1 MSKLLGVIKA
11 IIGQVYVVD
20 ANGAQRLVH
29 EGDRVYSGEEIVT
42 GASGAVSISL
52 PDGKTLDIGRNSH
65 WGEHGLQAS
74 HHPESSAQD
83 IAAAQKAI
91 ADGADPT
98 QVLEAT
104 AAGNEAPVTL
114 EGGGGGHTLVQ
125 LELTGQVVDPTAGFN
140 TKGLG
145 SPNWDINLPIG
156 GVTAGSASVFPPE
169 VQITEFAGNDGFI
182 NKSEFH
188 QTHLSGTS
196 NQNHITLTFTD
207 SQKNTFTVTVPVS
220 NGHWNI
226 DTDLGGLVPGNV
238 TVVAIA
244 TDVTGRTAESFDHAL
259 IDITGPHIDITV
271 DNVTPDNLINYEES
285 RQPQTLIHG
294 SVGGDTKPGD
304 IVTLLVDGKEYT
316 GVVTDPGN
324 GTLTYTIPVL
334 TQGLLHDPNIHA
346 TLTSTDEAG
355 NTTIV
360 STDHHVD
367 NDLYAQNAVTIETVA
382 NDDVV
387 NANEFRMPTIISGIA
402 SGDAKAGDPV
412 TLTIQGKAFHGTV
425 FDDHGQLRYEIV
437 VPSATLN
444 EGANDVQVTL
454 VSHDAVGN
462 EATAVTHRTVVLDTQ
477 AHNALTID
485 DVTTD
490 NTLNRAELYM
500 RNQVISGTVSG
511 EDAKAGDPVLVEING
526 HQYNGQ
532 IIDLGNSTLGYR
544 IAVNAADFANNV
556 AKVDGYMDVKV
567 TVTSHDAAG
576 NLAIATDTH
585 SVHVDNF
592 AENTVHIDTV
602 ANDNVV
608 NAIEN
613 RMTTLISGVA
623 GGDAKAG
630 DTVTVS
636 VRGQSFTGTV
646 VDDNGE
652 LRYEVAVPVG
662 TLKEGKNAVVVTL
675 VSHDAVGNEVTALA
689 HRTVVLD
696 TKAHNT
702 VNIHDVTADNTLN
715 FTELSAAKQTIT
727 GNVRGEDAKAGDPV
741 LVEINGHQYHGQV
754 IDTGKNT
761 LGYRIEVDSAAFSD
775 NVGHVLKEVTVHV
788 SVTSHDA
795 AGNLAI
801 ATDTHSVHVD
811 NFAENTV
818 HIDTVANDNVVN
830 AIENRMTTLISGVA
844 GGDAKAGDTV
854 TVSVRGQSFTGTVV
868 DDNGELRYEV
878 AVPVG
883 TLKEGKNAVVVT
895 LVSHDAVGNEVTALA
910 HRTVVLDTKA
920 HNTVNI
926 HDVTADNT
934 LNFTELSAAK
944 QTITGNVRGEDAKAG
959 DPVLVEINGHQ
970 YHGQVIDT
978 GKNTLGYRIEVDS
991 AAFSDNVGH
1000 VLKEVT
1006 VHVSV
1011 TSHDA
1016 AGNLA
1021 IATSSHDVHID
1032 NFAENTVHID
1042 TVAGDDLINIKEFSA
1057 NGGFTQ
1063 IAGTV
1068 TGVDAKMGDTVTL
1081 ALKGGEVIHS
1091 VVIALAGGGLGYSIP
1106 VNSHKLVT
1114 HPEFTVSVTSTD
1126 PAGNS
1131 VTHSE
1136 TKTISADLYT
1146 QSYITIDDV
1155 TADNFINI
1163 KESTDNHGKTTI
1175 SGTVSGDA
1183 KEHDTVQLVING
1195 QHYSGEVEKLANGN
1209 LVYHIPVDTQNLVN
1223 NPVIHASIHTTDEHG
1238 NEMTAVTKHHV
1249 GLDLDASASI
1259 GIDTVASDDIIS
1271 KAESDLH
1278 KTIIT
1283 GPVGGDAQKDD
1294 VVTLTFNGKTYSGKV
1309 IELSNHSLGY
1319 SIEVSTDNLK
1329 DGSDQKVQV
1338 SISTVDEHGNPSTV
1352 THDHM
1357 VHIDLHAEASITID
1371 KVTADNTLNHS
1382 ELNMAQQLITG
1393 TVDGDAKLHDVVSL
1407 EINGHTFKGE
1417 VITLNNGQLGYQIPV
1432 DSSAFSNN
1440 QGHQDKNV
1448 NIKATVVSHD
1458 AVGNEVTAISNH
1470 SVHID
1475 NFAVNQVHIGTI
1487 AGDDVINIKE
1497 FSANGGITQIAGTVT
1512 GVDAAAG
1519 DVVELQL
1526 DGVPVMQG
1534 VVVTLAGGKLG
1545 YSFPMNTHMLM
1556 SHPEITISVT
1566 SSDAAGNSVTHSAT
1580 KTISADMYTQSH
1592 ITIDGVTDDNFINI
1606 KESTDHNGKTT
1617 ISGTVS
1623 GDAKEYDTVELVING
1638 QHYSG
1643 TVEKLANGGLGYHIP
1658 VDTQNLVNDPV
1669 IHASIHTTDSHGNE
1683 TTATADRTV
1692 GLDLDAS
1699 ASIGIDTVASDDIIS
1714 KAESDLH
1721 KTIITG
1727 PVGGDA
1733 QKDDVVT
1740 LTFNGKTYSGKVI
1753 ELSNHSLGY
1762 SIEVSTD
1769 NLKDGSDQKVQVSI
1783 STVDEHGNPST
1794 VTHDHM
1800 VHIDLHAEATIT
1812 IDPVTNDNVLNHF
1825 ELDKTW
1831 QLVSGV
1837 VGKDAQ
1843 VDDDVRVEI
1852 NGNTY
1857 TGKVIV
1863 LGNGQLGYQIPVL
1876 SSDFSDNQSNQ
1887 DKDVTFKATVTSH
1900 DAVGN
1905 EVVKSTTHTV
1915 KIDNHAQAGITID
1928 TVAGDNM
1935 INGAESTKH
1944 TTEVMGTVSGD
1955 VHMGDKVIVTI
1966 NGHHYDT
1973 TVQKL
1978 PEHNNA
1984 LGYKLDVLTG
1994 DLVKDPH
2001 IVAQVVGVDN
2011 VGNQQKAEA
2020 TQDMA
2025 VDLHAKALLTI
2036 DPVTGDNMVNGDES
2050 RQPFT
2055 YVTGR
2060 VGGDVHANDTVY
2072 LTVNGHTLTGKVSD
2086 QGGHLGYS
2094 IKVSTA
2100 DLLSDPHLTATVST
2114 TDVAGNPAT
2123 ANAETTV
2130 VIDTRI
2136 DATITIDDV
2145 TPDNTLNY
2153 DEQHQTTTVVSGTV
2167 TGEVQKGD
2175 PLVMTINGVTYK
2187 GSVDDINGHLGYRI
2201 IVNTADLVANPH
2213 IEVTMDV
2220 TDAAKNHAHVVA
2232 HHDVNLDDRAF
2243 AAITIDRVT
2252 GDDVLNGTELQAP
2265 KTIISGTV
2273 GGDAHK
2279 GNIVHLVIDGNTVD
2293 ATVVELPKLGTLGY
2307 SIEVDTQW
2315 LKNDPNI
2322 TATITTHDAA
2332 GNTATADATSTV
2344 TIDDHAEAIVNIDP
2358 LVTDHHDDVISY
2370 KDAHNPLTTVT
2381 GSVGGDVRVGDQVEL
2396 TINHQT
2402 YYALVQDGS
2411 NGQHVFSTQVST
2423 LDLLMDPNI
2432 HAEVTAKDAAGNVAR
2447 GYDDRPVEIDTV
2459 ADAGITID
2467 VASSGLPP
2475 GNPIANNLLPGSRP
2489 DFISIIG
2496 HVTPDA
2502 VVGDKVT
2509 MTVGNGFVLTTH
2521 VITLPDGKLGYQ
2533 ADIGSDKFENNG
2545 DILVSITAHDNYGNT
2560 ATATEHKFIDLPW
2573 LHNTPVIGNTPY
2585 GFTTPPVVTPPTTGT
2600 GTSLPQKPH
2609 VHLTVDPV
2617 TGDDVIN
2624 QVEEGKSTTPIRGLI
2639 TGDVSVNDTVIV
2651 TINGNQYPG
2660 KMIAI
2665 PGLPGELGYQVDV
2678 PTDVLKAHPT
2688 FEVSITVSNSAG
2700 SDTSSVL
2707 KTIQVDIDN
2716 PVHITMDN
2724 VAGDDVIN
2732 GSEAKS
2738 GTTTISGTVS
2748 GEGIH
2753 DGSVVS
2759 LQVNGNTLTAVV
2771 HAGTTGWVWS
2781 QDVSINDLRN
2791 NPDITA
2797 SVSATDAAGN
2807 TGTDSTSKHVE
2818 VDLNAD
2824 AGVTIDNITTDNVLN
2839 SQEVGQAKTT
2849 VSGSVSGDVKPG
2861 ENVTLTVNGHDYNA
2875 VINASNHYTVDVN
2888 TSDLVADHTI
2898 DAKVTGHD
2906 KAGNVQDT
2914 SIIKAFSVDTTAS
2927 AAVTV
2932 NTVGG
2937 DDVINAAEIQAGKV
2951 EVSGTVD
2958 GDVHKNDK
2966 VYITVNGNQVEATVI
2981 ELPHMNGL
2989 LGYKAFVSTTDLQA
3003 DPTIHVSVTGHDTAG
3018 NIQTATYD
3026 KIVIIDER
3034 VDATI
3039 VLDPVSN
3046 DDVLNNV
3053 EAGQPTTIITGS
3065 VTGDVEVG
3073 DQVTVTVN
3081 GKDLPAIVSDSGGKK
3096 VFRVE
3101 VSTVDLV
3108 HDQHI
3113 TAHVVAHDDAGNRQQ
3128 IDTDKTIH
3136 IDRVASG
3143 SVDIDSITVDNVLN
3157 HQELSGQKV
3166 NITGHVGGDAQLY
3179 DPVTLTIGGHK
3190 YQGSIITL
3198 SGGGLGYQID
3208 VDSAVLRS
3216 DAHKVIDVELTG
3228 HDAPGNPFTA
3238 KSTHTYSVDEQAN
3251 GAITINDHI
3260 AGDNVVNLNESKSDT
3275 VIKFT
3280 VSGDTHPTDV
3290 VDVSVNGN
3298 NMKASL
3304 VPGSSTV
3311 YQVAVPGT
3319 YLNEGDNK
3327 IEVKTTLH
3335 DDAGNTLDVHDQ
3347 KNVVLDTHADGAIT
3361 INDGIAADNVVNL
3374 KESQSDTVIRFTVSG
3389 DTHSTDVVEVN
3400 INGHLM
3406 KATLAPGS
3414 STVYQV
3420 AVQSAYLKEGINDI
3434 DVKTTLHDD
3443 AGNTIDVSDHKT
3455 IVLDTHA
3462 DASIVVDKIA
3472 GDNHISRAESHD
3484 TVTHITGS
3492 VSGDVNDGDHIKA
3505 LVNGHQ
3511 YDAILHQGINGL
3523 TYDIEADT
3531 SAFRAGHN
3539 RVNVLVEAHDN
3550 HGNITP
3556 YSQTLNVTMD
3566 DPAPVKGHT
3575 VDKGNHAAM
3584 QHALHNLFDDNALSL
3599 SYAPAATGHGQATAV
3614 LSADDK
3620 AKGVLEKV
3628 DLSDL
3633 ARELHEGVDIAKYI
3647 QSGGDHHLIA
3657 SPAKVAHGIDTA
3669 LSTPASGDLHSPT
3682 YSLDHLI
3689 AKPDQ
3694 NHTH

>member
-1 MSKLLGVIKA
+1 
-11 IIGQVYVVD
+11 
-20 ANGAQRLVH
+20 
-29 EGDRVYSGEEIVT
+29 
-42 GASGAVSISL
+42 
-52 PDGKTLDIGRNSH
+52 
-65 WGEHGLQAS
+65 
-74 HHPESSAQD
+74 
-83 IAAAQKAI
+83 
-91 ADGADPT
+91 
-98 QVLEAT
+98 
-104 AAGNEAPVTL
+104 
-114 EGGGGGHTLVQ
+114 
-125 LELTGQVVDPTAGFN
+125 
-140 TKGLG
+140 
-145 SPNWDINLPIG
+145 
-156 GVTAGSASVFPPE
+156 
-169 VQITEFAGNDGFI
+169 
-182 NKSEFH
+182 
-188 QTHLSGTS
+188 
-196 NQNHITLTFTD
+196 
-207 SQKNTFTVTVPVS
+207 
-220 NGHWNI
+220 
-226 DTDLGGLVPGNV
+226 
-238 TVVAIA
+238 
-244 TDVTGRTAESFDHAL
+244 
-259 IDITGPHIDITV
+259 
-271 DNVTPDNLINYEES
+271 
-285 RQPQTLIHG
+285 
-294 SVGGDTKPGD
+294 
-304 IVTLLVDGKEYT
+304 
-316 GVVTDPGN
+316 
-324 GTLTYTIPVL
+324 
-334 TQGLLHDPNIHA
+334 
-346 TLTSTDEAG
+346 
-355 NTTIV
+355 
-360 STDHHVD
+360 
-367 NDLYAQNAVTIETVA
+367 
-382 NDDVV
+382 
-387 NANEFRMPTIISGIA
+387 
-402 SGDAKAGDPV
+402 
-412 TLTIQGKAFHGTV
+412 
-425 FDDHGQLRYEIV
+425 
-437 VPSATLN
+437 
-444 EGANDVQVTL
+444 
-454 VSHDAVGN
+454 
-462 EATAVTHRTVVLDTQ
+462 
-477 AHNALTID
+477 
-485 DVTTD
+485 
-490 NTLNRAELYM
+490 
-500 RNQVISGTVSG
+500 
-511 EDAKAGDPVLVEING
+511 
-526 HQYNGQ
+526 
-532 IIDLGNSTLGYR
+532 
-544 IAVNAADFANNV
+544 
-556 AKVDGYMDVKV
+556 
-567 TVTSHDAAG
+567 
-576 NLAIATDTH
+576 
-585 SVHVDNF
+585 
-592 AENTVHIDTV
+592 
-602 ANDNVV
+602 
-608 NAIEN
+608 
-613 RMTTLISGVA
+613 
-623 GGDAKAG
+623 
-630 DTVTVS
+630 
-636 VRGQSFTGTV
+636 
-646 VDDNGE
+646 
-652 LRYEVAVPVG
+652 
-662 TLKEGKNAVVVTL
+662 
-675 VSHDAVGNEVTALA
+675 
-689 HRTVVLD
+689 
-696 TKAHNT
+696 
-702 VNIHDVTADNTLN
+702 
-715 FTELSAAKQTIT
+715 
-727 GNVRGEDAKAGDPV
+727 
-741 LVEINGHQYHGQV
+741 
-754 IDTGKNT
+754 
-761 LGYRIEVDSAAFSD
+761 
-775 NVGHVLKEVTVHV
+775 
-788 SVTSHDA
+788 
-795 AGNLAI
+795 
-801 ATDTHSVHVD
+801 
-811 NFAENTV
+811 
-818 HIDTVANDNVVN
+818 
-830 AIENRMTTLISGVA
+830 
-844 GGDAKAGDTV
+844 
-854 TVSVRGQSFTGTVV
+854 
-868 DDNGELRYEV
+868 
-878 AVPVG
+878 
-883 TLKEGKNAVVVT
+883 
-895 LVSHDAVGNEVTALA
+895 
-910 HRTVVLDTKA
+910 
-920 HNTVNI
+920 
-926 HDVTADNT
+926 
-934 LNFTELSAAK
+934 
-944 QTITGNVRGEDAKAG
+944 
-959 DPVLVEINGHQ
+959 
-970 YHGQVIDT
+970 
-978 GKNTLGYRIEVDS
+978 
-991 AAFSDNVGH
+991 
-1000 VLKEVT
+1000 
-1006 VHVSV
+1006 
-1011 TSHDA
+1011 
-1016 AGNLA
+1016 
-1021 IATSSHDVHID
+1021 
-1032 NFAENTVHID
+1032 
-1042 TVAGDDLINIKEFSA
+1042 
-1057 NGGFTQ
+1057 
-1063 IAGTV
+1063 
-1068 TGVDAKMGDTVTL
+1068 
-1081 ALKGGEVIHS
+1081 
-1091 VVIALAGGGLGYSIP
+1091 
-1106 VNSHKLVT
+1106 
-1114 HPEFTVSVTSTD
+1114 
-1126 PAGNS
+1126 
-1131 VTHSE
+1131 
-1136 TKTISADLYT
+1136 
-1146 QSYITIDDV
+1146 
-1155 TADNFINI
+1155 
-1163 KESTDNHGKTTI
+1163 
-1175 SGTVSGDA
+1175 
-1183 KEHDTVQLVING
+1183 
-1195 QHYSGEVEKLANGN
+1195 
-1209 LVYHIPVDTQNLVN
+1209 
-1223 NPVIHASIHTTDEHG
+1223 
-1238 NEMTAVTKHHV
+1238 
-1249 GLDLDASASI
+1249 
-1259 GIDTVASDDIIS
+1259 
-1271 KAESDLH
+1271 
-1278 KTIIT
+1278 
-1283 GPVGGDAQKDD
+1283 
-1294 VVTLTFNGKTYSGKV
+1294 
-1309 IELSNHSLGY
+1309 
-1319 SIEVSTDNLK
+1319 
-1329 DGSDQKVQV
+1329 
-1338 SISTVDEHGNPSTV
+1338 
-1352 THDHM
+1352 
-1357 VHIDLHAEASITID
+1357 
-1371 KVTADNTLNHS
+1371 
-1382 ELNMAQQLITG
+1382 
-1393 TVDGDAKLHDVVSL
+1393 
-1407 EINGHTFKGE
+1407 
-1417 VITLNNGQLGYQIPV
+1417 
-1432 DSSAFSNN
+1432 
-1440 QGHQDKNV
+1440 
-1448 NIKATVVSHD
+1448 
-1458 AVGNEVTAISNH
+1458 
-1470 SVHID
+1470 
-1475 NFAVNQVHIGTI
+1475 
-1487 AGDDVINIKE
+1487 
-1497 FSANGGITQIAGTVT
+1497 
-1512 GVDAAAG
+1512 
-1519 DVVELQL
+1519 
-1526 DGVPVMQG
+1526 
-1534 VVVTLAGGKLG
+1534 
-1545 YSFPMNTHMLM
+1545 M

-1592 ITIDGVTDDNFINI
+1592 ITIDGVTADNVINI
-1606 KESTDHNGKTT
+1606 KESTDNNGKTT
-1617 ISGTVS
+1617 ISGSVS
-1623 GDAKEYDTVELVING
+1623 GDAKEHDTVELVIDG
-1638 QHYSG
+1638 HPYSG
-1643 TVEKLANGGLGYHIP
+1643 EVVKLANGGLGYHIP

-1669 IHASIHTTDSHGNE
+1669 IHASIHTTDDHGNE
-1683 TTATADRTV
+1683 TTATVERSV
-1692 GLDLDAS
+1692 GLDLNAS
-1699 ASIGIDTVASDDIIS
+1699 ASIGIDTVAGDDIIS

-1721 KTIITG
+1721 KTTITG
-1727 PVGGDA
+1727 SVGGDA
-1733 QKDDVVT
+1733 QKDDIVT
-1740 LTFNGKTYSGKVI
+1740 LTFNGKPYQGKVF
-1753 ELSNHSLGY
+1753 ELPDHSLGY

-1769 NLKDGSDQKVQVSI
+1769 NLKDGSDQKVHVSI

-1800 VHIDLHAEATIT
+1800 VHIDLHAEASIT
-1812 IDPVTNDNVLNHF
+1812 IDKVTADNVLNHS
-1825 ELDKTW
+1825 ELNMAQQIITGTVGGDAKVHDA
-1831 QLVSGV
+1831 VSL
-1837 VGKDAQ
+1837 
-1843 VDDDVRVEI
+1843 EI
-1852 NGNTY
+1852 NGHTF
-1857 TGKVIV
+1857 TGEVIT
-1863 LGNGQLGYQIPVL
+1863 LINGKLGYQIPVD
-1876 SSDFSDNQSNQ
+1876 SSAFSDNQGDQ
-1887 DKDVTFKATVTSH
+1887 DKDVTFRATVVSH

-1905 EVVKSTTHTV
+1905 EVIKHTDHKV
-1915 KIDNHAQAGITID
+1915 HIDNHAVAAITID
-1928 TVAGDNM
+1928 TVAGDDM
-1935 INGAESTKH
+1935 INGAESVKP

-1955 VHMGDKVIVTI
+1955 VDVGFKVEVIV
-1966 NGHHYDT
+1966 NGKTYET
-1973 TVQKL
+1973 TVQHL
-1978 PEHNNA
+1978 PEHNGA
-1984 LGYKLDVLTG
+1984 LGYKLDVQSS
-1994 DLVKDPH
+1994 DLVANPH
-2001 IVAQVVGVDN
+2001 ITAHVVGKDVAGNTQDGLMGINLQVDLL
-2011 VGNQQKAEA
+2011 AEA
-2020 TQDMA
+2020 T
-2025 VDLHAKALLTI
+2025 LTI
-2036 DPVTGDNMVNGDES
+2036 DPVTGDNMINGDES

-2055 YVTGR
+2055 YVTGK
-2060 VGGDVHANDTVY
+2060 VGGDVHVNDIVY
-2072 LTVNGHTLTGKVSD
+2072 LTVNGHTLTGKVID

-2123 ANAETTV
+2123 ANAQTTV
-2130 VIDTRI
+2130 VIDTLI
-2136 DATITIDDV
+2136 DATITIDSV

-2252 GDDVLNGTELQAP
+2252 GDNVLNGTELQAP

-2307 SIEVDTQW
+2307 SVEVDTQW

-2344 TIDDHAEAIVNIDP
+2344 KIDDRAEAIVHIDP
-2358 LVTDHHDDVISY
+2358 LVTDHNDDVISY

-2396 TINHQT
+2396 TINNQT

-2447 GYDDRPVEIDTV
+2447 GHDDRPVVIDTH

-2467 VASSGLPP
+2467 SASSGRPP

-2489 DFISIIG
+2489 DFIAITG
-2496 HVTPDA
+2496 HVVPDA
-2502 VVGDKVT
+2502 VIGDTVT
-2509 MTVGNGFVLTTH
+2509 ITVGHGFVLTTQ
-2521 VITLPDGKLGYQ
+2521 VITLPDGQLGYQ
-2533 ADIGSDKFENNG
+2533 ADIGSDKFADNG
-2545 DILVSITAHDNYGNT
+2545 DILVSITTHDNHGNT

-2573 LHNTPVIGNTPY
+2573 LHYTPVIGNTPY

-2600 GTSLPQKPH
+2600 GVTQPQKPH

-2617 TGDDVIN
+2617 TGDDILN
-2624 QVEEGKSTTPIRGLI
+2624 GAEAQKPTTPIRGLV
-2639 TGDVSVNDTVIV
+2639 TGDAHVGDVVTVI
-2651 TINGNQYPG
+2651 INHQSHTG
-2660 KMIAI
+2660 KVFEI
-2665 PGLPGELGYQVDV
+2665 PGLPGELAWQVDV
-2678 PTDVLKAHPT
+2678 PSSELKTHPT
-2688 FEVSITVSNSAG
+2688 FEVFITVNNAAG
-2700 SDTSSVL
+2700 SDTSSVP
-2707 KTIQVDIDN
+2707 KTIQVDTDN
-2716 PVHITMDN
+2716 PVHITMN
-2724 VAGDDVIN
+2724 QVAGDDVIN
-2732 GSEAKS
+2732 GKEAQS
-2738 GTTTISGTVS
+2738 GKTTISGTVS

-2753 DGSVVS
+2753 DGSVVT
-2759 LQVNGNTLTAVV
+2759 LQVNGNTLTTVV
-2771 HAGTTGWVWS
+2771 HADHGQWAWS
-2781 QDVSINDLRN
+2781 QEVSINDLRN
-2791 NPDITA
+2791 TPDITA

-2818 VDLNAD
+2818 VDLKAD
-2824 AGVTIDNITTDNVLN
+2824 AGVTVNNITADNVLN
-2839 SQEVGQAKTT
+2839 AQETGQPTIA
-2849 VSGSVSGDVKPG
+2849 VSGSVSGDVNPG
-2861 ENVTLTVNGHDYNA
+2861 ESVTLKVNGQTYTATIDANK
-2875 VINASNHYTVDVN
+2875 HYTVDVQ
-2888 TSDLVADHTI
+2888 TSDLVADHSIQAT
-2898 DAKVTGHD
+2898 VTGHD
-2906 KAGNVQDT
+2906 IHGNVQDASDT
-2914 SIIKAFSVDTTAS
+2914 KAFSVDTKAT

-2937 DDVINAAEIQAGKV
+2937 DDVINADELKAGTV

-2981 ELPHMNGL
+2981 ELPHMNGQ

-3128 IDTDKTIH
+3128 IDTDKTIL

-3143 SVDIDSITVDNVLN
+3143 TVDIDSVTADNVLN

-3166 NITGHVGGDAQLY
+3166 TITGHVGGDAQLY

-3190 YQGSIITL
+3190 YQGSVITL

-3304 VPGSSTV
+3304 VPGSTTV

-3389 DTHSTDVVEVN
+3389 DTHFTDVVEVN

-3566 DPAPVKGHT
+3566 EPAPVKGHT

>member
-65 WGEHGLQAS
+65 WGEHGLQVS

-196 NQNHITLTFTD
+196 NQNYITLTFTD

-259 IDITGPHIDITV
+259 IDITGPNIDITV

-346 TLTSTDEAG
+346 TLTSTDDAG

-387 NANEFRMPTIISGIA
+387 NANESRMPTIISGIA

-437 VPSATLN
+437 VPSATLK

-544 IAVNAADFANNV
+544 IAVNAVDFTNNA
-556 AKVDGYMDVKV
+556 AKIDGYMDVKV

-623 GGDAKAG
+623 GGDAKVGDAVTVSVQGQSFTGTVVDDNGELRYEVAVPVGTLKEGKNAVVVTLVSHDAVGNEVTALAHRTVVLDTKAHNTVNIHDVTDDNTLNFTELSAAKQTITGNVRGEDAKAG
-630 DTVTVS
+630 DPVQVEINGYQYHGQVIDTGKNTLGYRIEVDSDAFSDNQGHVLKEVTVHVSVTSHDAAGNLAIATSSHDVHIDNFAENTVHIDTVANDNVVNAIENRMTTLISGVAGGDAKAGDAVTVS

-715 FTELSAAKQTIT
+715 FTELSAAKQVIT

-741 LVEINGHQYHGQV
+741 LVEINGYQYHGQV

-788 SVTSHDA
+788 SVTSHD
-795 AGNLAI
+795 
-801 ATDTHSVHVD
+801 T
-811 NFAENTV
+811 
-818 HIDTVANDNVVN
+818 
-830 AIENRMTTLISGVA
+830 
-844 GGDAKAGDTV
+844 
-854 TVSVRGQSFTGTVV
+854 
-868 DDNGELRYEV
+868 
-878 AVPVG
+878 
-883 TLKEGKNAVVVT
+883 
-895 LVSHDAVGNEVTALA
+895 
-910 HRTVVLDTKA
+910 
-920 HNTVNI
+920 
-926 HDVTADNT
+926 
-934 LNFTELSAAK
+934 
-944 QTITGNVRGEDAKAG
+944 
-959 DPVLVEINGHQ
+959 
-970 YHGQVIDT
+970 
-978 GKNTLGYRIEVDS
+978 
-991 AAFSDNVGH
+991 
-1000 VLKEVT
+1000 
-1006 VHVSV
+1006 
-1011 TSHDA
+1011 

-1068 TGVDAKMGDTVTL
+1068 TGVDAKMGDAVTL

-1271 KAESDLH
+1271 KAESNLH

-1294 VVTLTFNGKTYSGKV
+1294 VVTLTFNGKIYSGKV
-1309 IELSNHSLGY
+1309 FELPDHSLGY

-1329 DGSDQKVQV
+1329 DGSDQKVHV

-1432 DSSAFSNN
+1432 DPSAFSDN
-1440 QGHQDKNV
+1440 QGDQDKYV
-1448 NIKATVVSHD
+1448 NIRATVVSYD
-1458 AVGNEVTAISNH
+1458 AVGNEVTAISDH
-1470 SVHID
+1470 DVHID
-1475 NFAVNQVHIGTI
+1475 NFAVNQVHIDTV
-1487 AGDDVINIKE
+1487 AGDDLINIKE
-1497 FSANGGITQIAGTVT
+1497 FSANGGFTQIAGTVT

-1519 DVVELQL
+1519 DVVTLQL

-1769 NLKDGSDQKVQVSI
+1769 NLKDGSDQKVHVSI

-1794 VTHDHM
+1794 ATHDHM
-1800 VHIDLHAEATIT
+1800 VHIDLHAEASIT
-1812 IDPVTNDNVLNHF
+1812 IDPVTDDNVLNHF
-1825 ELDKTW
+1825 ELDNDW
-1831 QLVSGV
+1831 QLISGV

-1843 VDDDVRVEI
+1843 VDDDVSVEV

-1863 LGNGQLGYQIPVL
+1863 LGNGQLGYQIPVH
-1876 SSDFSDNQSNQ
+1876 SADFSNNQGNQ

-1905 EVVKSTTHTV
+1905 EVVVSTTHKV
-1915 KIDNHAQAGITID
+1915 HIDNHARAGITID

-1955 VHMGDKVIVTI
+1955 VHMGDKVIVTV
-1966 NGHHYDT
+1966 NGHHYDA

-2001 IVAQVVGVDN
+2001 IVAQVVGVDD
-2011 VGNQQKAEA
+2011 VGNQQRAEA
-2020 TQDMA
+2020 TQDIA

-2060 VGGDVHANDTVY
+2060 VGGDVHANDIVY

-2153 DEQHQTTTVVSGTV
+2153 NEQHQTTTVVSGTV
-2167 TGEVQKGD
+2167 TGEVHKGD
-2175 PLVMTINGVTYK
+2175 PLVMTINGVIYNGT
-2187 GSVDDINGHLGYRI
+2187 VDDIGGNKLGYSI

-2213 IEVTMDV
+2213 IEVSMDV

-2232 HHDVNLDDRAF
+2232 HHDVNLDDEAF

-2252 GDDVLNGTELQAP
+2252 GDNVLNGTELQAP

-2279 GNIVHLVIDGNTVD
+2279 GNIVHLVVDGHAVD

-2307 SIEVDTQW
+2307 SVEVDTQW

-2322 TATITTHDAA
+2322 TATITTHDDA
-2332 GNTATADATSTV
+2332 GNSATADAKCTV
-2344 TIDDHAEAIVNIDP
+2344 TIDDHAEAIVHIDP
-2358 LVTDHHDDVISY
+2358 LVTDHNDDVISY
-2370 KDAHNPLTTVT
+2370 KDAHNPQTTVT

-2396 TINHQT
+2396 TINNQT
-2402 YYALVQDGS
+2402 YYAEVKDNG

-2432 HAEVTAKDAAGNVAR
+2432 KADVTAKDAAGNVAH
-2447 GYDDRPVEIDTV
+2447 GHDDRPVEIDTH
-2459 ADAGITID
+2459 ADAGIYIESAKAWPY
-2467 VASSGLPP
+2467 VGYA
-2475 GNPIANNLLPGSRP
+2475 PGSHP
-2489 DFISIIG
+2489 EFIRVEG
-2496 HVTPDA
+2496 YVTPDA
-2502 VVGDKVT
+2502 QFGDLVTIDVG
-2509 MTVGNGFVLTTH
+2509 GNHLQTQ
-2521 VITLPDGKLGYQ
+2521 VITMPNGALGYTL
-2533 ADIGSDKFENNG
+2533 
-2545 DILVSITAHDNYGNT
+2545 DILSSKWNDNGNITVSITTHDNHGNT
-2560 ATATEHKFIDLPW
+2560 ATAVEHRFIDLPW
-2573 LHNTPVIGNTPY
+2573 MTPTIVPADASFGIHTVTS
-2585 GFTTPPVVTPPTTGT
+2585 TTPPPLGTTT
-2600 GTSLPQKPH
+2600 TPQKPH

-2617 TGDDVIN
+2617 AGDDVLN
-2624 QVEEGKSTTPIRGLI
+2624 HAEAGKPTTPVRGLL
-2639 TGDVSVNDTVIV
+2639 TGDVSINDTVIV
-2651 TINGNQYPG
+2651 TVNGHPYPG
-2660 KMIAI
+2660 KVIQI
-2665 PGLPGELGYQVDV
+2665 PGLPGEFGYQVDV

-2688 FEVSITVSNSAG
+2688 FEVSVSVHNSAG
-2700 SDTSSVL
+2700 DDTAAVT
-2707 KTIQVDIDN
+2707 KTITVDTDN

-2753 DGSVVS
+2753 DGSIVS

-2771 HAGTTGWVWS
+2771 HAGATEWVWS
-2781 QDVSINDLRN
+2781 RDVSINDLRN

-2818 VDLNAD
+2818 VDLKAD
-2824 AGVTIDNITTDNVLN
+2824 AGVTVNNITADNVLN
-2839 SQEVGQAKTT
+2839 AQETGQPTIA
-2849 VSGSVSGDVKPG
+2849 VSGSVSGDVNPD
-2861 ENVTLTVNGHDYNA
+2861 ESVTLKVNGQTYTATIDANK
-2875 VINASNHYTVDVN
+2875 HYTVDVQ
-2888 TSDLVADHTI
+2888 TSDLVADHSIQAT
-2898 DAKVTGHD
+2898 VTGHD
-2906 KAGNVQDT
+2906 IHGNVQDASDT
-2914 SIIKAFSVDTTAS
+2914 KAFSVDTKAT

-2937 DDVINAAEIQAGKV
+2937 DDVINADELKAGTV

-2981 ELPHMNGL
+2981 ELPHMNGQ

-3053 EAGQPTTIITGS
+3053 EAGKPTTIITGS

-3128 IDTDKTIH
+3128 IDTDKTIL

-3143 SVDIDSITVDNVLN
+3143 TVDIDSVTADNVLN

-3166 NITGHVGGDAQLY
+3166 TITGHVGGDAQLY

-3190 YQGSIITL
+3190 YQGSVITL

-3566 DPAPVKGHT
+3566 EPAPVKGHT

>member
-346 TLTSTDEAG
+346 TLTSTDDAG

-367 NDLYAQNAVTIETVA
+367 NDLYAQNAVTIGTVA

-567 TVTSHDAAG
+567 TVTSHDAVG

-623 GGDAKAG
+623 GGDAAVNDAVTVRVQGQDFTGKVVDVNGELRYEIAVPVGTLREGKNDVQVTLVSHDAAGNEVTALAHRTVVLDTKAHNTVNIHDVTADNTLNFTELSAAKQVITGNVRGEDAKAG
-630 DTVTVS
+630 DPVLVEINGYQYHGQVIDTGKNTLGYRIEVDSAAFSDNVGHVLKEVTVHVSVTSHDAAGNLAIATDTHSVHLDNFAENTVHIDTVANDNVVNAIENRMTTLISGVAGGDAKAGDAVTVS

-715 FTELSAAKQTIT
+715 FTELSAAKQVIT

-741 LVEINGHQYHGQV
+741 LVEINGYQYHGQV

-775 NVGHVLKEVTVHV
+775 NVGQVLK
-788 SVTSHDA
+788 D
-795 AGNLAI
+795 
-801 ATDTHSVHVD
+801 
-811 NFAENTV
+811 
-818 HIDTVANDNVVN
+818 
-830 AIENRMTTLISGVA
+830 
-844 GGDAKAGDTV
+844 
-854 TVSVRGQSFTGTVV
+854 
-868 DDNGELRYEV
+868 
-878 AVPVG
+878 
-883 TLKEGKNAVVVT
+883 
-895 LVSHDAVGNEVTALA
+895 
-910 HRTVVLDTKA
+910 
-920 HNTVNI
+920 
-926 HDVTADNT
+926 
-934 LNFTELSAAK
+934 
-944 QTITGNVRGEDAKAG
+944 
-959 DPVLVEINGHQ
+959 
-970 YHGQVIDT
+970 
-978 GKNTLGYRIEVDS
+978 
-991 AAFSDNVGH
+991 
-1000 VLKEVT
+1000 VT

-1021 IATSSHDVHID
+1021 IATSNHNVHLD
-1032 NFAENTVHID
+1032 NFAENAVHID
-1042 TVAGDDLINIKEFSA
+1042 TVAGDDLINIKEFLA
-1057 NGGFTQ
+1057 NGGITQ
-1063 IAGTV
+1063 ITGTV
-1068 TGVDAKMGDTVTL
+1068 TGVDAKVGDTVTL

-1131 VTHSE
+1131 ITHSE

-1329 DGSDQKVQV
+1329 DGSDQKVHV

-1407 EINGHTFKGE
+1407 EINGHTFTGE

-1432 DSSAFSNN
+1432 DSSAFSDN
-1440 QGHQDKNV
+1440 QGDQDKYV

-1669 IHASIHTTDSHGNE
+1669 FHASIHTTDSHGNE
-1683 TTATADRTV
+1683 TTATVERSV
-1692 GLDLDAS
+1692 GLDLNAS

-1769 NLKDGSDQKVQVSI
+1769 NLKDGSDQKVHVSI

-1812 IDPVTNDNVLNHF
+1812 IDPVTDDNVLNHF

-1955 VHMGDKVIVTI
+1955 VHMGDKVIVTV
-1966 NGHHYDT
+1966 NGHHYDA

-2060 VGGDVHANDTVY
+2060 VGGDVHVNDIVY
-2072 LTVNGHTLTGKVSD
+2072 LTVNGHTLTGKVID

-2123 ANAETTV
+2123 ANAQTTV
-2130 VIDTRI
+2130 VIDTLI
-2136 DATITIDDV
+2136 DATITIDSV

-2153 DEQHQTTTVVSGTV
+2153 DEQHQTTTVVTGTV
-2167 TGEVQKGD
+2167 TGEVHKGD

-2187 GSVDDINGHLGYRI
+2187 GSVDDIGGHLGYRI
-2201 IVNTADLVANPH
+2201 IVNTADLVASPH
-2213 IEVTMDV
+2213 IEVSMDV

-2232 HHDVNLDDRAF
+2232 HHDVNRDDRAV

-2273 GGDAHK
+2273 GGDAQK
-2279 GNIVHLVIDGNTVD
+2279 GNIVHLVIGGHAVD
-2293 ATVVELPKLGTLGY
+2293 ATVVELPKLGALGY

-2344 TIDDHAEAIVNIDP
+2344 KIDDRAEAIVHIDP
-2358 LVTDHHDDVISY
+2358 LVTDHNDDVISY

-2381 GSVGGDVRVGDQVEL
+2381 GTVGGDVRVGDLVEL

-2402 YYALVQDGS
+2402 YYAPVQDGS

-2432 HAEVTAKDAAGNVAR
+2432 HAEVTAKDAAGNVAY
-2447 GYDDRPVEIDTV
+2447 GHDDRPVVIDTH

-2467 VASSGLPP
+2467 SVVSQGGQAL
-2475 GNPIANNLLPGSRP
+2475 NPKGRP
-2489 DFISIIG
+2489 EFITVTG
-2496 HVTPDA
+2496 HVAPDA
-2502 VVGDKVT
+2502 HFGDLVTIDVGISHLQT
-2509 MTVGNGFVLTTH
+2509 S
-2521 VITLPDGKLGYQ
+2521 VITLPDGTLGYTM
-2533 ADIGSDKFENNG
+2533 DIISGTWHDNG
-2545 DILVSITAHDNYGNT
+2545 NITVSITTHDNHGNT
-2560 ATATEHKFIDLPW
+2560 ATAVEHKFIDLPW
-2573 LHNTPVIGNTPY
+2573 LCDIAIPANTPY
-2585 GFTTPPVVTPPTTGT
+2585 GLHPVTSTTLPPLGTTTTPQQ
-2600 GTSLPQKPH
+2600 PQKPH

-2617 TGDDVIN
+2617 AGDDVLN
-2624 QVEEGKSTTPIRGLI
+2624 HAEAGKPTTPVRGLL
-2639 TGDVSVNDTVIV
+2639 TGDVSINDTVIV
-2651 TINGNQYPG
+2651 TVNGHPYPG
-2660 KMIAI
+2660 KVIQI
-2665 PGLPGELGYQVDV
+2665 PGLPGEFGYQVDV

-2700 SDTSSVL
+2700 SDTSSVP
-2707 KTIQVDIDN
+2707 KTIQVDTDN
-2716 PVHITMDN
+2716 PVHITMN
-2724 VAGDDVIN
+2724 QVAGDDVIN
-2732 GSEAKS
+2732 GKEAQS
-2738 GTTTISGTVS
+2738 GKTTISGTVS

-2753 DGSVVS
+2753 DGSVVT
-2759 LQVNGNTLTAVV
+2759 LQVNGNTLTTVV
-2771 HAGTTGWVWS
+2771 HADHGQWAWS
-2781 QDVSINDLRN
+2781 QEVSINDLRN

-2818 VDLNAD
+2818 VDLKAD
-2824 AGVTIDNITTDNVLN
+2824 AGVTVDDITTDNVLN

-2981 ELPHMNGL
+2981 ELPHMNGQ

-3053 EAGQPTTIITGS
+3053 EAGKPTTIITGS

-3128 IDTDKTIH
+3128 IDTDKTIL

-3143 SVDIDSITVDNVLN
+3143 TVDIDSVTADNVLN

-3166 NITGHVGGDAQLY
+3166 TITGHVGGDAQLY

-3190 YQGSIITL
+3190 YQGSVITL

-3304 VPGSSTV
+3304 VPGSTTV

-3566 DPAPVKGHT
+3566 ESAPLKGHT

>member
-65 WGEHGLQAS
+65 WGEHGLQVS

-104 AAGNEAPVTL
+104 AAGNEAPATL

-259 IDITGPHIDITV
+259 IDITGPHIDITI

-346 TLTSTDEAG
+346 TLTSTDDAG

-360 STDHHVD
+360 STDHHVN

-387 NANEFRMPTIISGIA
+387 NANESRMPTIISGIA

-437 VPSATLN
+437 VPSATLK

-613 RMTTLISGVA
+613 RMTTLISGMAGGDAKVGDAVTVSVQGQSFTGTVVDDNGELRYEVAVPVGTLKEGKNAVVVTLVSHDAVGNEVTALAHRTVVLDTKAHNTVNIHDVTDDNTLNFTELSAAKQTITGNVRGEDAKAGDPVQVEINGHRYHGQVIDTGKNTLGYRIEVDSAAFSDNVGHVLKEATVHVSVTSHDAAGNLAIATSSHDVHLDNFAENTVHIDTVANDNVVNAIENRMTTLISGVA

-630 DTVTVS
+630 DAVTVS

-715 FTELSAAKQTIT
+715 FTELSAAKQVIT

-741 LVEINGHQYHGQV
+741 LVEINGY
-754 IDTGKNT
+754 
-761 LGYRIEVDSAAFSD
+761 
-775 NVGHVLKEVTVHV
+775 
-788 SVTSHDA
+788 
-795 AGNLAI
+795 
-801 ATDTHSVHVD
+801 
-811 NFAENTV
+811 
-818 HIDTVANDNVVN
+818 
-830 AIENRMTTLISGVA
+830 
-844 GGDAKAGDTV
+844 
-854 TVSVRGQSFTGTVV
+854 
-868 DDNGELRYEV
+868 
-878 AVPVG
+878 
-883 TLKEGKNAVVVT
+883 
-895 LVSHDAVGNEVTALA
+895 
-910 HRTVVLDTKA
+910 
-920 HNTVNI
+920 
-926 HDVTADNT
+926 
-934 LNFTELSAAK
+934 
-944 QTITGNVRGEDAKAG
+944 
-959 DPVLVEINGHQ
+959 Q

-1068 TGVDAKMGDTVTL
+1068 TGVDAKMGDAVTL

-1271 KAESDLH
+1271 KAESNLH

-1283 GPVGGDAQKDD
+1283 GSVGDDAQKED

-1309 IELSNHSLGY
+1309 FERPDHSLGY
-1319 SIEVSTDNLK
+1319 RIEVSTDNLQ
-1329 DGSDQKVQV
+1329 DGSDQKVHV
-1338 SISTVDEHGNPSTV
+1338 SISTVDEHGNPATATSEHT
-1352 THDHM
+1352 
-1357 VHIDLHAEASITID
+1357 VHIDLHAEATITID
-1371 KVTADNTLNHS
+1371 PVTDDNTLNHS
-1382 ELNMAQQLITG
+1382 ELNEAQQIITG
-1393 TVDGDAKLHDVVSL
+1393 TVGGDAKLHDVVSL

-1470 SVHID
+1470 DVHID
-1475 NFAVNQVHIGTI
+1475 NFAVNQVHIGSI

-1519 DVVELQL
+1519 DVVTLQL
-1526 DGVPVMQG
+1526 DGVTVMQG
-1534 VVVTLAGGKLG
+1534 VVITLAGGKLG
-1545 YSFPMNTHMLM
+1545 FSFPMKTHMLM

-1740 LTFNGKTYSGKVI
+1740 LTFNGKTYSGKVF
-1753 ELSNHSLGY
+1753 ELPDHSLGY

-1769 NLKDGSDQKVQVSI
+1769 NLKDGSDQKVHVSI

-1812 IDPVTNDNVLNHF
+1812 IDPVTDDNVLNHF
-1825 ELDKTW
+1825 ELDKSW

-1955 VHMGDKVIVTI
+1955 VHMGDKVIVTV
-1966 NGHHYDT
+1966 NGHHYDA

-2232 HHDVNLDDRAF
+2232 HHDVNLDDEAF

-2252 GDDVLNGTELQAP
+2252 GDNVLNGTELQAP

-2279 GNIVHLVIDGNTVD
+2279 GNIVHLVVDGHAVD

-2307 SIEVDTQW
+2307 SVEVDTQW

-2322 TATITTHDAA
+2322 TATITTHDDA
-2332 GNTATADATSTV
+2332 GNSATADAKSTV
-2344 TIDDHAEAIVNIDP
+2344 TIDDHAEAIVHIDP
-2358 LVTDHHDDVISY
+2358 LVTDHNDDVISY
-2370 KDAHNPLTTVT
+2370 KDAHNPQTTVT

-2396 TINHQT
+2396 TINNQT
-2402 YYALVQDGS
+2402 YYAEVKDNG

-2432 HAEVTAKDAAGNVAR
+2432 KADVTAKDAAGNVAH
-2447 GYDDRPVEIDTV
+2447 GHDDRPVEIDTH
-2459 ADAGITID
+2459 ADAGIYIESAKAWPY
-2467 VASSGLPP
+2467 VGYA
-2475 GNPIANNLLPGSRP
+2475 PGSHP
-2489 DFISIIG
+2489 EFIRVEG
-2496 HVTPDA
+2496 YVTPDA
-2502 VVGDKVT
+2502 QFGDLVTIDVG
-2509 MTVGNGFVLTTH
+2509 GNHLQTQ
-2521 VITLPDGKLGYQ
+2521 VITMPNGALGYTL
-2533 ADIGSDKFENNG
+2533 
-2545 DILVSITAHDNYGNT
+2545 DILSSKWNDNGNITVSITTHDNHGNT
-2560 ATATEHKFIDLPW
+2560 ATAVEHRFIDLPW
-2573 LHNTPVIGNTPY
+2573 MTPTIVPADASFGIHTVTS
-2585 GFTTPPVVTPPTTGT
+2585 TTPPPLGTTT
-2600 GTSLPQKPH
+2600 TPQKPH
-2609 VHLTVDPV
+2609 VQLTVDPV
-2617 TGDDVIN
+2617 AGDDVLN
-2624 QVEEGKSTTPIRGLI
+2624 HDEAGKPTTPVRGLL

-2651 TINGNQYPG
+2651 TINGHQYPG
-2660 KMIAI
+2660 KVIQI
-2665 PGLPGELGYQVDV
+2665 PGLPGEFGYQVDV

-2688 FEVSITVSNSAG
+2688 FEVSVSVHNSAG
-2700 SDTSSVL
+2700 NDSAAVT
-2707 KTIQVDIDN
+2707 KTITVDTDN
-2716 PVHITMDN
+2716 PVHITMDK

-2753 DGSVVS
+2753 DGSIVS

-2781 QDVSINDLRN
+2781 QDVSINELRN

-2807 TGTDSTSKHVE
+2807 TGTDLTSKHVE
-2818 VDLNAD
+2818 VDLKAD
-2824 AGVTIDNITTDNVLN
+2824 AGVTVDNITTDNVLN
-2839 SQEVGQAKTT
+2839 AQEAGLSTIA
-2849 VSGSVSGDVKPG
+2849 VSGSVSGDVNPG
-2861 ENVTLTVNGHDYNA
+2861 ESVTLEVNGKTITATIDANK
-2875 VINASNHYTVDVN
+2875 HYTVAVN

-2906 KAGNVQDT
+2906 NHGNVQDANFT
-2914 SIIKAFSVDTTAS
+2914 KAFSVDTTAT

-2958 GDVHKNDK
+2958 GDVHKTDK

-2981 ELPHMNGL
+2981 ELPHMNGQ

-3026 KIVIIDER
+3026 KIVIIDDR

-3053 EAGQPTTIITGS
+3053 EAGKPTTIITGS

-3128 IDTDKTIH
+3128 IDTDKTIL

-3143 SVDIDSITVDNVLN
+3143 TVDIDSVTADNVLN

-3166 NITGHVGGDAQLY
+3166 TITGHVGGDAQLY

-3190 YQGSIITL
+3190 YQGSVITL

-3472 GDNHISRAESHD
+3472 GDNHISRAESQD
-3484 TVTHITGS
+3484 AVTHITGS

-3566 DPAPVKGHT
+3566 EPAPVKGHT

-3620 AKGVLEKV
+3620 AKGGLEKV

>member
-65 WGEHGLQAS
+65 WGEHGLQVS

-169 VQITEFAGNDGFI
+169 VQIIEFAGNDGFI

-346 TLTSTDEAG
+346 TLTSTDDAG

-592 AENTVHIDTV
+592 AKNTVHIDTV

-630 DTVTVS
+630 DAVTVS
-636 VRGQSFTGTV
+636 VQGQSFTGTV

-741 LVEINGHQYHGQV
+741 QVEINGHRYHGQV

-775 NVGHVLKEVTVHV
+775 NVGHVLKEATVHV

-801 ATDTHSVHVD
+801 ATSSHDVHLD

-844 GGDAKAGDTV
+844 GGDAKAGDAV

-883 TLKEGKNAVVVT
+883 TLKKGKNAVVVT

-944 QTITGNVRGEDAKAG
+944 QVITGNVRGEDAKAG
-959 DPVLVEINGHQ
+959 DPVLVEINGYQ

-1068 TGVDAKMGDTVTL
+1068 TGVDAKMGDAVTL

-1271 KAESDLH
+1271 KAESNLH

-1309 IELSNHSLGY
+1309 FELPDHSLGY

-1329 DGSDQKVQV
+1329 DGSDQKVHV

-1497 FSANGGITQIAGTVT
+1497 FSANGGITQITGTVT
-1512 GVDAAAG
+1512 GADAKVG
-1519 DVVELQL
+1519 DA
-1526 DGVPVMQG
+1526 
-1534 VVVTLAGGKLG
+1534 VTLALKGGEVIHSVVIPLTGGGLG
-1545 YSFPMNTHMLM
+1545 FSFPVNTHMLM
-1556 SHPEITISVT
+1556 THPQITVSVT
-1566 SSDAAGNSVTHSAT
+1566 SSDAAHNSVTSQNT
-1580 KTISADMYTQSH
+1580 LTISNDMYTQSH

-1606 KESTDHNGKTT
+1606 KESTDNNGKTT
-1617 ISGTVS
+1617 ISGSVS
-1623 GDAKEYDTVELVING
+1623 GDAKEHDIVELVING

-1643 TVEKLANGGLGYHIP
+1643 EVEKLANGGLGYHIP

-1669 IHASIHTTDSHGNE
+1669 IHASIHTTDDHDNE
-1683 TTATADRTV
+1683 TTATAERTV
-1692 GLDLDAS
+1692 GLDLNAS

-1714 KAESDLH
+1714 KAESQLH
-1721 KTIITG
+1721 KTTITG
-1727 PVGGDA
+1727 AVGGDA
-1733 QKDDVVT
+1733 QKDDIVT
-1740 LTFNGKTYSGKVI
+1740 LTFNGKTYTGKVF
-1753 ELSNHSLGY
+1753 ELPDHSLGY

-1769 NLKDGSDQKVQVSI
+1769 NLKDGSDQKVHVSI

-1812 IDPVTNDNVLNHF
+1812 IDPVTDDNVLNHF
-1825 ELDKTW
+1825 ELDKSW

-1843 VDDDVRVEI
+1843 INDDVRVEI

-1944 TTEVMGTVSGD
+1944 TTEVMGTISGD
-1955 VHMGDKVIVTI
+1955 VHMGDKVIVTV
-1966 NGHHYDT
+1966 NGHHYDA

-2001 IVAQVVGVDN
+2001 IVAQVVGVDD
-2011 VGNQQKAEA
+2011 VGNQQRAE
-2020 TQDMA
+2020 TTHDLS

-2036 DPVTGDNMVNGDES
+2036 DPVTGDNMINGAES
-2050 RQPFT
+2050 HDQFT
-2055 YVTGR
+2055 MVTGK
-2060 VGGDVHANDTVY
+2060 VGGDVHVNDIVY
-2072 LTVNGHTLTGKVSD
+2072 LTVNGHTLTGKVID

-2123 ANAETTV
+2123 ANAQTTV
-2130 VIDTRI
+2130 VIDTLI
-2136 DATITIDDV
+2136 DATITIDSV

-2153 DEQHQTTTVVSGTV
+2153 DEQHQTTTVVTGTV
-2167 TGEVQKGD
+2167 TGEVHKGD

-2187 GSVDDINGHLGYRI
+2187 GSVDDIGGHLGYRI
-2201 IVNTADLVANPH
+2201 IVNTADLVASPH
-2213 IEVTMDV
+2213 IEVSMDV

-2232 HHDVNLDDRAF
+2232 HHDVNLDDEAF

-2273 GGDAHK
+2273 GGDAQK
-2279 GNIVHLVIDGNTVD
+2279 GNIVHLVIGGHAVD
-2293 ATVVELPKLGTLGY
+2293 ATVVELPKLGALGY

-2344 TIDDHAEAIVNIDP
+2344 KIDDRAEAIVHIDP
-2358 LVTDHHDDVISY
+2358 LVTDHNDDVISY

-2381 GSVGGDVRVGDQVEL
+2381 GTVGGDVRVGDLVEL

-2402 YYALVQDGS
+2402 YYAPVQDGS

-2432 HAEVTAKDAAGNVAR
+2432 HAKVTAKDAAGNVAY
-2447 GYDDRPVEIDTV
+2447 GHDDRPVEIDTV
-2459 ADAGITID
+2459 AQIGITID
-2467 VASSGLPP
+2467 SAKNWVPQDLAAG
-2475 GNPIANNLLPGSRP
+2475 ARP
-2489 DFISIIG
+2489 DYVTVVG
-2496 HVTPDA
+2496 HVDHDA
-2502 VVGDKVT
+2502 QFGDLIHIDVGH
-2509 MTVGNGFVLTTH
+2509 GNRLDTT
-2521 VITLPDGKLGYQ
+2521 VITLPDGKLGYTLNIST
-2533 ADIGSDKFENNG
+2533 DYWDDDGNITVTVIG
-2545 DILVSITAHDNYGNT
+2545 HDNHGNV
-2560 ATATEHKFIDLPW
+2560 AMAVAHQYYDLPW
-2573 LHNTPVIGNTPY
+2573 VAQIPVAGGSSFNTNLPPI
-2585 GFTTPPVVTPPTTGT
+2585 TTSTTGT

-2914 SIIKAFSVDTTAS
+2914 SIIKAFSVDTTAT

-2981 ELPHMNGL
+2981 ELPHMNGQ
-2989 LGYKAFVSTTDLQA
+2989 LGYKAFVSTTDLQT

-3026 KIVIIDER
+3026 KTVIIDDR

-3053 EAGQPTTIITGS
+3053 DAGQPTTIITGS

-3128 IDTDKTIH
+3128 IDTDKTIL

-3143 SVDIDSITVDNVLN
+3143 TVDIDSVTADNVLN

-3166 NITGHVGGDAQLY
+3166 TITGHVGGDAQLY

-3190 YQGSIITL
+3190 YQGSVITL

-3472 GDNHISRAESHD
+3472 VDNHISRAESHD
-3484 TVTHITGS
+3484 AVTHITGS

>member
-65 WGEHGLQAS
+65 WGEHGLQVS

-346 TLTSTDEAG
+346 TLTSTDDAG

-613 RMTTLISGVA
+613 RMTTLISGMADGDAKAGDTVTVSVQGQNFTGTVVDDNGELRYEVAVPVGTLHEGKNAVVVTLVSHDAVGNEVTALAHRTVVLDTKAHNTVNIHDVTADNTLNFTELSAAKQTITGNVRGEDAKAGDPVQVEINGHRYHGQVIDTGKNTLGYRIEVDSAAFSDNVGHVLKEATVHVSVTSHDAAGNLAIATSSHDVHLDNFAENTVHIDTVANDNVVNAIENRMTTLISGVA

-630 DTVTVS
+630 DAVTVS

-715 FTELSAAKQTIT
+715 FTELSAAKQVIT

-741 LVEINGHQYHGQV
+741 LVEINGY
-754 IDTGKNT
+754 
-761 LGYRIEVDSAAFSD
+761 
-775 NVGHVLKEVTVHV
+775 
-788 SVTSHDA
+788 
-795 AGNLAI
+795 
-801 ATDTHSVHVD
+801 
-811 NFAENTV
+811 
-818 HIDTVANDNVVN
+818 
-830 AIENRMTTLISGVA
+830 
-844 GGDAKAGDTV
+844 
-854 TVSVRGQSFTGTVV
+854 
-868 DDNGELRYEV
+868 
-878 AVPVG
+878 
-883 TLKEGKNAVVVT
+883 
-895 LVSHDAVGNEVTALA
+895 
-910 HRTVVLDTKA
+910 
-920 HNTVNI
+920 
-926 HDVTADNT
+926 
-934 LNFTELSAAK
+934 
-944 QTITGNVRGEDAKAG
+944 
-959 DPVLVEINGHQ
+959 Q

-1068 TGVDAKMGDTVTL
+1068 TGVDAKMGDAVTL

-1271 KAESDLH
+1271 KAESNLH

-1309 IELSNHSLGY
+1309 FELPDHSLGY

-1329 DGSDQKVQV
+1329 DGSDQKV
-1338 SISTVDEHGNPSTV
+1338 H
-1352 THDHM
+1352 
-1357 VHIDLHAEASITID
+1357 
-1371 KVTADNTLNHS
+1371 
-1382 ELNMAQQLITG
+1382 
-1393 TVDGDAKLHDVVSL
+1393 
-1407 EINGHTFKGE
+1407 
-1417 VITLNNGQLGYQIPV
+1417 
-1432 DSSAFSNN
+1432 
-1440 QGHQDKNV
+1440 
-1448 NIKATVVSHD
+1448 
-1458 AVGNEVTAISNH
+1458 
-1470 SVHID
+1470 
-1475 NFAVNQVHIGTI
+1475 
-1487 AGDDVINIKE
+1487 
-1497 FSANGGITQIAGTVT
+1497 
-1512 GVDAAAG
+1512 
-1519 DVVELQL
+1519 
-1526 DGVPVMQG
+1526 
-1534 VVVTLAGGKLG
+1534 
-1545 YSFPMNTHMLM
+1545 
-1556 SHPEITISVT
+1556 
-1566 SSDAAGNSVTHSAT
+1566 
-1580 KTISADMYTQSH
+1580 
-1592 ITIDGVTDDNFINI
+1592 
-1606 KESTDHNGKTT
+1606 
-1617 ISGTVS
+1617 
-1623 GDAKEYDTVELVING
+1623 
-1638 QHYSG
+1638 
-1643 TVEKLANGGLGYHIP
+1643 
-1658 VDTQNLVNDPV
+1658 
-1669 IHASIHTTDSHGNE
+1669 
-1683 TTATADRTV
+1683 
-1692 GLDLDAS
+1692 
-1699 ASIGIDTVASDDIIS
+1699 
-1714 KAESDLH
+1714 
-1721 KTIITG
+1721 
-1727 PVGGDA
+1727 
-1733 QKDDVVT
+1733 
-1740 LTFNGKTYSGKVI
+1740 
-1753 ELSNHSLGY
+1753 
-1762 SIEVSTD
+1762 
-1769 NLKDGSDQKVQVSI
+1769 VSI

-1812 IDPVTNDNVLNHF
+1812 IDPVTDDNVLNHF

-1966 NGHHYDT
+1966 NGHHYDA

-2001 IVAQVVGVDN
+2001 IFAQVVGVDRA
-2011 VGNQQKAEA
+2011 GNQQRAE
-2020 TQDMA
+2020 TTHDLS

-2036 DPVTGDNMVNGDES
+2036 DPVTGDNMINGAES
-2050 RQPFT
+2050 HDQFT
-2055 YVTGR
+2055 MVTGK
-2060 VGGDVHANDTVY
+2060 VGGDVHVNDIVY
-2072 LTVNGHTLTGKVSD
+2072 LTVNGHTLTGKVID

-2123 ANAETTV
+2123 ANAQTTV
-2130 VIDTRI
+2130 VIDTLI
-2136 DATITIDDV
+2136 DATITIDSV

-2153 DEQHQTTTVVSGTV
+2153 DEQHQTTTVVTGTV
-2167 TGEVQKGD
+2167 TDEVHKGD

-2187 GSVDDINGHLGYRI
+2187 GSVDDIGGHLGYRI
-2201 IVNTADLVANPH
+2201 IVNTADLVASPH
-2213 IEVTMDV
+2213 IEVSMDV

-2232 HHDVNLDDRAF
+2232 HHDVNLDDRAV

-2273 GGDAHK
+2273 GGDAQK
-2279 GNIVHLVIDGNTVD
+2279 GNIVHLVIGGHAVD
-2293 ATVVELPKLGTLGY
+2293 ATVVELPKLGALGY

-2344 TIDDHAEAIVNIDP
+2344 NIDDRAEAIVHIDP
-2358 LVTDHHDDVISY
+2358 LVTDHNDDVISY

-2381 GSVGGDVRVGDQVEL
+2381 GTVGGDVRVGDLVEL

-2402 YYALVQDGS
+2402 YYAPVQDGS

-2432 HAEVTAKDAAGNVAR
+2432 HAKVTAKDAAGNVAY
-2447 GYDDRPVEIDTV
+2447 GHDDRPVEIDTV
-2459 ADAGITID
+2459 AQIGITID
-2467 VASSGLPP
+2467 SAKNWVPQDLAAG
-2475 GNPIANNLLPGSRP
+2475 ARP
-2489 DFISIIG
+2489 DYVTVVG
-2496 HVTPDA
+2496 HVDHDA
-2502 VVGDKVT
+2502 QFGDLIHIDVGH
-2509 MTVGNGFVLTTH
+2509 GNRLDTT
-2521 VITLPDGKLGYQ
+2521 VITLPDGKLGYTLNIST
-2533 ADIGSDKFENNG
+2533 DYWDDDGNITVTVIG
-2545 DILVSITAHDNYGNT
+2545 HDNHGNV
-2560 ATATEHKFIDLPW
+2560 AMAVAHQYYDLPW
-2573 LHNTPVIGNTPY
+2573 VAQIPVAGGSSFNTNLPPI
-2585 GFTTPPVVTPPTTGT
+2585 TTSTTGT

-2888 TSDLVADHTI
+2888 TADLVTDHSIKAT
-2898 DAKVTGHD
+2898 VTGHD
-2906 KAGNVQDT
+2906 NHGNVQDANFT
-2914 SIIKAFSVDTTAS
+2914 KAFSVDTTAT

-2958 GDVHKNDK
+2958 GDVHKTDK

-2981 ELPHMNGL
+2981 ELPHMNGQ

-3026 KIVIIDER
+3026 KIVIIDDR

-3053 EAGQPTTIITGS
+3053 ETGQPTTIITGS

-3190 YQGSIITL
+3190 YQGSVITL

-3484 TVTHITGS
+3484 AVTHITGS

-3575 VDKGNHAAM
+3575 VDKGNHAAI

>member
-65 WGEHGLQAS
+65 WGEHGLQVS

-156 GVTAGSASVFPPE
+156 GIDAGSASVFPPE

-259 IDITGPHIDITV
+259 IDITGPNIDITV
-271 DNVTPDNLINYEES
+271 DNVTPDNIINYEES
-285 RQPQTLIHG
+285 RQLQTLIHG
-294 SVGGDTKPGD
+294 SVGGDAKPGD
-304 IVTLLVDGKEYT
+304 IVTLLVDGNEYT

-334 TQGLLHDPNIHA
+334 TQGLLNDPNIHA
-346 TLTSTDEAG
+346 TLTSTDDAG

-437 VPSATLN
+437 VPSATLK

-454 VSHDAVGN
+454 VSHDAAGN
-462 EATAVTHRTVVLDTQ
+462 EVTALAHHTVVLDTQ

-511 EDAKAGDPVLVEING
+511 EDARAGDPVLVEING

-602 ANDNVV
+602 A
-608 NAIEN
+608 
-613 RMTTLISGVA
+613 
-623 GGDAKAG
+623 
-630 DTVTVS
+630 
-636 VRGQSFTGTV
+636 
-646 VDDNGE
+646 
-652 LRYEVAVPVG
+652 
-662 TLKEGKNAVVVTL
+662 
-675 VSHDAVGNEVTALA
+675 
-689 HRTVVLD
+689 
-696 TKAHNT
+696 
-702 VNIHDVTADNTLN
+702 
-715 FTELSAAKQTIT
+715 
-727 GNVRGEDAKAGDPV
+727 
-741 LVEINGHQYHGQV
+741 
-754 IDTGKNT
+754 
-761 LGYRIEVDSAAFSD
+761 
-775 NVGHVLKEVTVHV
+775 
-788 SVTSHDA
+788 
-795 AGNLAI
+795 
-801 ATDTHSVHVD
+801 
-811 NFAENTV
+811 
-818 HIDTVANDNVVN
+818 
-830 AIENRMTTLISGVA
+830 
-844 GGDAKAGDTV
+844 
-854 TVSVRGQSFTGTVV
+854 
-868 DDNGELRYEV
+868 
-878 AVPVG
+878 
-883 TLKEGKNAVVVT
+883 
-895 LVSHDAVGNEVTALA
+895 
-910 HRTVVLDTKA
+910 
-920 HNTVNI
+920 
-926 HDVTADNT
+926 
-934 LNFTELSAAK
+934 
-944 QTITGNVRGEDAKAG
+944 
-959 DPVLVEINGHQ
+959 
-970 YHGQVIDT
+970 
-978 GKNTLGYRIEVDS
+978 
-991 AAFSDNVGH
+991 
-1000 VLKEVT
+1000 
-1006 VHVSV
+1006 
-1011 TSHDA
+1011 
-1016 AGNLA
+1016 
-1021 IATSSHDVHID
+1021 
-1032 NFAENTVHID
+1032 
-1042 TVAGDDLINIKEFSA
+1042 GDDLINIKEFLA
-1057 NGGFTQ
+1057 DGGIMQ
-1063 IAGTV
+1063 ITGTV
-1068 TGVDAKMGDTVTL
+1068 TGVDAKVGDAVTL

-1183 KEHDTVQLVING
+1183 KEHDIVELMING
-1195 QHYSGEVEKLANGN
+1195 QHYSGE
-1209 LVYHIPVDTQNLVN
+1209 
-1223 NPVIHASIHTTDEHG
+1223 
-1238 NEMTAVTKHHV
+1238 
-1249 GLDLDASASI
+1249 
-1259 GIDTVASDDIIS
+1259 
-1271 KAESDLH
+1271 
-1278 KTIIT
+1278 
-1283 GPVGGDAQKDD
+1283 
-1294 VVTLTFNGKTYSGKV
+1294 
-1309 IELSNHSLGY
+1309 
-1319 SIEVSTDNLK
+1319 
-1329 DGSDQKVQV
+1329 
-1338 SISTVDEHGNPSTV
+1338 
-1352 THDHM
+1352 
-1357 VHIDLHAEASITID
+1357 
-1371 KVTADNTLNHS
+1371 
-1382 ELNMAQQLITG
+1382 
-1393 TVDGDAKLHDVVSL
+1393 
-1407 EINGHTFKGE
+1407 
-1417 VITLNNGQLGYQIPV
+1417 
-1432 DSSAFSNN
+1432 
-1440 QGHQDKNV
+1440 
-1448 NIKATVVSHD
+1448 
-1458 AVGNEVTAISNH
+1458 
-1470 SVHID
+1470 
-1475 NFAVNQVHIGTI
+1475 
-1487 AGDDVINIKE
+1487 
-1497 FSANGGITQIAGTVT
+1497 
-1512 GVDAAAG
+1512 
-1519 DVVELQL
+1519 
-1526 DGVPVMQG
+1526 
-1534 VVVTLAGGKLG
+1534 
-1545 YSFPMNTHMLM
+1545 
-1556 SHPEITISVT
+1556 
-1566 SSDAAGNSVTHSAT
+1566 
-1580 KTISADMYTQSH
+1580 
-1592 ITIDGVTDDNFINI
+1592 
-1606 KESTDHNGKTT
+1606 
-1617 ISGTVS
+1617 
-1623 GDAKEYDTVELVING
+1623 
-1638 QHYSG
+1638 
-1643 TVEKLANGGLGYHIP
+1643 VEKLANGGLGYHIP

-1669 IHASIHTTDSHGNE
+1669 IHASIHTTDEHGNEMTAVTKHHVGLDLDASAIIEIDTVAGDDIISKAESDLHTTTITGPVGGDAHKGNDVTLTFNGQTYHGTVFERPDGSLGYSIPVSTDNLQDGSDQKVYVSISTVDKHGNPATATAEHAVHIDLHAEATITVDDVTADNTLNHSELNMAQQIISGTVGGDAKVHDVVRLEINGRTFTGEVITLNNGKLGYQIPVNPSAFSDNQSDQDKYVNIRATVVSYDAVGNEVTAISDHDVHIDNFAVNQVHIDTVAGDDLINIKEFSANGGFTQIAGTVTGVDAKVGDAVTLALKGGEVIHSVVITLAGGKLGYSFPMKTHMLMSHPEIAISVTSSDAAGNCVTHSVTKTISSDMYTQSHITIDGVTDDNFINIKESTNNHGKTTISGSVSGDAKEHDTVQLVINGQHYSGEVEKLANGGLGYHIPVDTQNLVNDPVIHASIHTTDDHDNE
-1683 TTATADRTV
+1683 TTATAERTV
-1692 GLDLDAS
+1692 GLDLNAS

-1714 KAESDLH
+1714 KAESQLH
-1721 KTIITG
+1721 KTTITG
-1727 PVGGDA
+1727 AVGGDA
-1733 QKDDVVT
+1733 QKDDIVT
-1740 LTFNGKTYSGKVI
+1740 LTFNGKTYTGKVF
-1753 ELSNHSLGY
+1753 ELPDHSLGY

-1769 NLKDGSDQKVQVSI
+1769 NLKDGSDQKVHVSI

-1812 IDPVTNDNVLNHF
+1812 IDPVTDDNVINHF
-1825 ELDKTW
+1825 ELDKSW

-1843 VDDDVRVEI
+1843 INDDVRVEI
-1852 NGNTY
+1852 NGHTY
-1857 TGKVIV
+1857 TGKVLV
-1863 LGNGQLGYQIPVL
+1863 LGNGQLGYQIPVP
-1876 SSDFSDNQSNQ
+1876 SSEFSNNQGNQ
-1887 DKDVTFKATVTSH
+1887 DKDVTFNATVTSH

-1905 EVVKSTTHTV
+1905 EVVESTTQQVH
-1915 KIDNHAQAGITID
+1915 IDNHARAGITID

-1935 INGAESTKH
+1935 INGTESTKH

-1955 VHMGDKVIVTI
+1955 VHVGDKVIVTI

-2001 IVAQVVGVDN
+2001 IFAQVVGVDRA
-2011 VGNQQKAEA
+2011 GNQQRAE
-2020 TQDMA
+2020 TTHDLS

-2036 DPVTGDNMVNGDES
+2036 DPITGDNMINGAES
-2050 RQPFT
+2050 HDQFT
-2055 YVTGR
+2055 MVTGK
-2060 VGGDVHANDTVY
+2060 VGGDVHVNDIVY
-2072 LTVNGHTLTGKVSD
+2072 LTVNGHTLTGKVID

-2123 ANAETTV
+2123 ANAQTTV
-2130 VIDTRI
+2130 VIDTRV
-2136 DATITIDDV
+2136 DATITIDSV

-2153 DEQHQTTTVVSGTV
+2153 VEQHETTTVVTGTV
-2167 TGEVQKGD
+2167 TGEVHKGD

-2187 GSVDDINGHLGYRI
+2187 GSVDDIGGHLGYRI
-2201 IVNTADLVANPH
+2201 IVNTADLVASPH
-2213 IEVTMDV
+2213 IEVSMDV

-2232 HHDVNLDDRAF
+2232 HHDVNLDDRAV

-2273 GGDAHK
+2273 GGDAQK
-2279 GNIVHLVIDGNTVD
+2279 GNIVHLVIGGHAVD
-2293 ATVVELPKLGTLGY
+2293 ATVVELPKLGALGY

-2332 GNTATADATSTV
+2332 GNTATTDATSTV
-2344 TIDDHAEAIVNIDP
+2344 KIDDRAEAIVHIDP
-2358 LVTDHHDDVISY
+2358 LVTDHNDDVISY

-2381 GSVGGDVRVGDQVEL
+2381 GSVGGDVKVGDLVEL
-2396 TINHQT
+2396 TINHQN
-2402 YYALVQDGS
+2402 YYAQVQDDHGK
-2411 NGQHVFSTQVST
+2411 HVFSTEVST

-2432 HAEVTAKDAAGNVAR
+2432 HAEVTAKDAAGNVAY
-2447 GYDDRPVEIDTV
+2447 GHDDRPVEIDTV

-2467 VASSGLPP
+2467 SASSGRPP

-2489 DFISIIG
+2489 DFIAITG
-2496 HVTPDA
+2496 HVVPDA
-2502 VVGDKVT
+2502 VIGDTVT
-2509 MTVGNGFVLTTH
+2509 ITVGHGFVLTTQ
-2521 VITLPDGKLGYQ
+2521 VITLPDGQLGYQ
-2533 ADIGSDKFENNG
+2533 ADIGSDKFADNG
-2545 DILVSITAHDNYGNT
+2545 DILVSITTHDNHGNT

-2573 LHNTPVIGNTPY
+2573 LHYTPVIGNTPY

-2600 GTSLPQKPH
+2600 GVTQPQKPH

-2617 TGDDVIN
+2617 TGDDILN
-2624 QVEEGKSTTPIRGLI
+2624 GAEAQKTTTPIRGLVI
-2639 TGDVSVNDTVIV
+2639 GDAHVGDVVTVI
-2651 TINGNQYPG
+2651 INHQSHTG
-2660 KMIAI
+2660 KVFEI
-2665 PGLPGELGYQVDV
+2665 PGLPGELAWQVDV
-2678 PTDVLKAHPT
+2678 SSSELKTHPT
-2688 FEVSITVSNSAG
+2688 FEVSITVNNAAG
-2700 SDTSSVL
+2700 SDTSSVP
-2707 KTIQVDIDN
+2707 KTIQVDTDN
-2716 PVHITMDN
+2716 PVHITMN
-2724 VAGDDVIN
+2724 QVAGDDVIN
-2732 GSEAKS
+2732 GKEAQS
-2738 GTTTISGTVS
+2738 GKTTISGTVS

-2753 DGSVVS
+2753 DGSVVT
-2759 LQVNGNTLTAVV
+2759 LQVNGNTLTTVV
-2771 HAGTTGWVWS
+2771 HADHGQWAWS
-2781 QDVSINDLRN
+2781 QEVSINDLRN

-2818 VDLNAD
+2818 VDLKAD
-2824 AGVTIDNITTDNVLN
+2824 AGVTVDDITTDNVLN

-2981 ELPHMNGL
+2981 ELPHMNGQ

-3053 EAGQPTTIITGS
+3053 EAGKPTTIITGS

-3128 IDTDKTIH
+3128 IDTDKTIL

-3143 SVDIDSITVDNVLN
+3143 TVDIDSVTADNVLN

-3166 NITGHVGGDAQLY
+3166 TITGHVGGDAQLY

-3190 YQGSIITL
+3190 YQGSVITL

-3484 TVTHITGS
+3484 TFTHITGS

-3511 YDAILHQGINGL
+3511 YDAILHQGNNGL

-3566 DPAPVKGHT
+3566 DPTPVKGHT

-3669 LSTPASGDLHSPT
+3669 LSTPTSGDLHSPT

>member
-1 MSKLLGVIKA
+1 VSKLLGVIKA

-20 ANGAQRLVH
+20 VNGAQRLVH

-346 TLTSTDEAG
+346 TLTSTDDAG

-367 NDLYAQNAVTIETVA
+367 NDLYAQNAVTIGTVA

-567 TVTSHDAAG
+567 TVTSHDAVG

-623 GGDAKAG
+623 GGDAAVN
-630 DTVTVS
+630 DAVTVR
-636 VRGQSFTGTV
+636 VQGQDFTGKV
-646 VDDNGE
+646 VDVNGE
-652 LRYEVAVPVG
+652 LRYEIAVPVG
-662 TLKEGKNAVVVTL
+662 TLREGKNDVQVTL
-675 VSHDAVGNEVTALA
+675 VSHDAAGNEVTALA

-801 ATDTHSVHVD
+801 ATDTHSVHLD

-844 GGDAKAGDTV
+844 GGDAKAGDAV

-944 QTITGNVRGEDAKAG
+944 QVITGNVRGEDAKAG
-959 DPVLVEINGHQ
+959 DPVLVEINGYQ

-991 AAFSDNVGH
+991 AAFSDNVGQ
-1000 VLKEVT
+1000 VLKDVT

-1021 IATSSHDVHID
+1021 IATSNHNVHLD
-1032 NFAENTVHID
+1032 NFAENAVHID
-1042 TVAGDDLINIKEFSA
+1042 TVAGDDLINIKEFLA
-1057 NGGFTQ
+1057 NGGITQ
-1063 IAGTV
+1063 ITGTV
-1068 TGVDAKMGDTVTL
+1068 TGVDAKVGDTVTL

-1131 VTHSE
+1131 ITHSE

-1271 KAESDLH
+1271 KAESNLH

-1309 IELSNHSLGY
+1309 FELH

-1329 DGSDQKVQV
+1329 DGSDQKVHV

-1407 EINGHTFKGE
+1407 EINGHTFTGE

-1432 DSSAFSNN
+1432 DSSAFSDN
-1440 QGHQDKNV
+1440 QGDQDKYV

-1669 IHASIHTTDSHGNE
+1669 FHASIHTTDSHGNE
-1683 TTATADRTV
+1683 TTATVERSV
-1692 GLDLDAS
+1692 GLDLNAS

-1740 LTFNGKTYSGKVI
+1740 LTFNGKTYSGKD
-1753 ELSNHSLGY
+1753 

-1769 NLKDGSDQKVQVSI
+1769 NLKDGSDQKVHVSI

-1812 IDPVTNDNVLNHF
+1812 IDPVTDDNVLNHF

-1955 VHMGDKVIVTI
+1955 VHMGDKVIVTV
-1966 NGHHYDT
+1966 NGHHYDA

-2060 VGGDVHANDTVY
+2060 VGGDVHVNDIVY
-2072 LTVNGHTLTGKVSD
+2072 LTVNGHTLTGKVID

-2123 ANAETTV
+2123 ANAQTTV
-2130 VIDTRI
+2130 VIDTLI
-2136 DATITIDDV
+2136 DATITIDSV

-2153 DEQHQTTTVVSGTV
+2153 DEQHQTTTVVTGTV
-2167 TGEVQKGD
+2167 TGEVHKGD

-2187 GSVDDINGHLGYRI
+2187 GSVDDIGGHLGYRI
-2201 IVNTADLVANPH
+2201 IVNTADLVASPH
-2213 IEVTMDV
+2213 IEVSMDV

-2232 HHDVNLDDRAF
+2232 HHDVNRDDRAV

-2273 GGDAHK
+2273 GGDAQK
-2279 GNIVHLVIDGNTVD
+2279 GNIVHLVIGGHAVD
-2293 ATVVELPKLGTLGY
+2293 ATVVELPKLGALGY

-2344 TIDDHAEAIVNIDP
+2344 KIDDRAEAIVHIDP
-2358 LVTDHHDDVISY
+2358 LVTDHNDDVISY

-2381 GSVGGDVRVGDQVEL
+2381 GTVGGDVRVGDLVEL

-2402 YYALVQDGS
+2402 YYAPVQDGS

-2432 HAEVTAKDAAGNVAR
+2432 HAEVTAKDAAGNVAY
-2447 GYDDRPVEIDTV
+2447 GHDDRPVEIDTV
-2459 ADAGITID
+2459 AQIGITID
-2467 VASSGLPP
+2467 SAKNWVPQDLAAG
-2475 GNPIANNLLPGSRP
+2475 ARP
-2489 DFISIIG
+2489 DYVTVVG
-2496 HVTPDA
+2496 HVDHDA
-2502 VVGDKVT
+2502 QFGDLIHIDVGH
-2509 MTVGNGFVLTTH
+2509 GNRLDTT
-2521 VITLPDGKLGYQ
+2521 VITLPDGKLGYTLNIST
-2533 ADIGSDKFENNG
+2533 DYWDDDGNITVTVIG
-2545 DILVSITAHDNYGNT
+2545 HDNHGNV
-2560 ATATEHKFIDLPW
+2560 AMAVAHQYYDLPW
-2573 LHNTPVIGNTPY
+2573 VAQIPVAGGSSFNTNLTPI
-2585 GFTTPPVVTPPTTGT
+2585 TTSTTGT

-2707 KTIQVDIDN
+2707 KTIQNDIDN

-2818 VDLNAD
+2818 VDLKAD
-2824 AGVTIDNITTDNVLN
+2824 AGVTVDDITTDNVLN

-2888 TSDLVADHTI
+2888 TADLVTDHSIKAT
-2898 DAKVTGHD
+2898 VTGHD
-2906 KAGNVQDT
+2906 NHGNVQDANFT
-2914 SIIKAFSVDTTAS
+2914 KAFSVDTTAT

-2958 GDVHKNDK
+2958 GDVHKTDK

-2981 ELPHMNGL
+2981 ELPHMNGQ

-3026 KIVIIDER
+3026 KIVIIDDR

-3190 YQGSIITL
+3190 YQGSVITL

-3443 AGNTIDVSDHKT
+3443 VGNTIDVSDHKT

-3566 DPAPVKGHT
+3566 EPAPVKGHT

-3647 QSGGDHHLIA
+3647 QSGGDHPLIA

>member
-65 WGEHGLQAS
+65 WGEHGLQVS

-346 TLTSTDEAG
+346 TLTSTDDAG

-613 RMTTLISGVA
+613 RMTTLISGMA

-636 VRGQSFTGTV
+636 VQGQNFTGTVVDDNGELRYEVAVPVGTLHEGKNAVVVTLVSHDAVGNEVTALAHRTVVLDTKAHNTVNIHDVTADNTLNFTELSTAKQTITGNVRGEDAKAGDPVLVEINGHQYHGQVIDTGKNTLGYRIEVDSAAFSDNVGHVLKEVTVHVSITSHDAAGNLAIATSSHEVHVDNFAENTVHIDTVANDNVVNAIENRMTTLISGVAGGDAKAGDAVTVSVQGQSFTGTV

-715 FTELSAAKQTIT
+715 FTELSAAKQVIT

-775 NVGHVLKEVTVHV
+775 NVGHVLKE
-788 SVTSHDA
+788 A
-795 AGNLAI
+795 
-801 ATDTHSVHVD
+801 
-811 NFAENTV
+811 
-818 HIDTVANDNVVN
+818 
-830 AIENRMTTLISGVA
+830 
-844 GGDAKAGDTV
+844 
-854 TVSVRGQSFTGTVV
+854 
-868 DDNGELRYEV
+868 
-878 AVPVG
+878 
-883 TLKEGKNAVVVT
+883 
-895 LVSHDAVGNEVTALA
+895 
-910 HRTVVLDTKA
+910 
-920 HNTVNI
+920 
-926 HDVTADNT
+926 
-934 LNFTELSAAK
+934 
-944 QTITGNVRGEDAKAG
+944 
-959 DPVLVEINGHQ
+959 
-970 YHGQVIDT
+970 
-978 GKNTLGYRIEVDS
+978 
-991 AAFSDNVGH
+991 
-1000 VLKEVT
+1000 T

-1068 TGVDAKMGDTVTL
+1068 TGVDAKMGDAVTL

-1271 KAESDLH
+1271 KAESNLH

-1283 GPVGGDAQKDD
+1283 GSVGDDAQKED

-1309 IELSNHSLGY
+1309 FERPDHSLGY
-1319 SIEVSTDNLK
+1319 RIEVSTDNLK
-1329 DGSDQKVQV
+1329 DGSDQKVHV
-1338 SISTVDEHGNPSTV
+1338 SISTVDEHGNPATA
-1352 THDHM
+1352 THDHT
-1357 VHIDLHAEASITID
+1357 VHIDLHAEATITID
-1371 KVTADNTLNHS
+1371 PVTDDNTLNHS
-1382 ELNMAQQLITG
+1382 ELNEAQQIITG
-1393 TVDGDAKLHDVVSL
+1393 TVGGDAKLHDVVSL

-1470 SVHID
+1470 DVHID
-1475 NFAVNQVHIGTI
+1475 NFAVNQVHIGSI

-1519 DVVELQL
+1519 DVVTLQL
-1526 DGVPVMQG
+1526 DGVTVMQG
-1534 VVVTLAGGKLG
+1534 VVITLAGGKLG
-1545 YSFPMNTHMLM
+1545 FSFPMKTHMLM

-1566 SSDAAGNSVTHSAT
+1566 SSDAAGNSVTHSDT

-1606 KESTDHNGKTT
+1606 KESTDNNGKTI
-1617 ISGTVS
+1617 ISGSVS
-1623 GDAKEYDTVELVING
+1623 GDAKVHDTVELVIDG
-1638 QHYSG
+1638 HHYSG
-1643 TVEKLANGGLGYHIP
+1643 VVEKLANGGLGYHIP

-1669 IHASIHTTDSHGNE
+1669 IHASIHTKDNHGNE
-1683 TTATADRTV
+1683 TTATADRIV
-1692 GLDLDAS
+1692 GLDLNAS

-1714 KAESDLH
+1714 KAESG
-1721 KTIITG
+1721 KTTFITG
-1727 PVGGDA
+1727 TVGDDA

-1740 LTFNGKTYSGKVI
+1740 LTFNGKTYSGKVF
-1753 ELSNHSLGY
+1753 EQPDHSLGY
-1762 SIEVSTD
+1762 RIEVSTD
-1769 NLKDGSDQKVQVSI
+1769 NLQDGSDQKVHVSI

-1794 VTHDHM
+1794 ATHDHM
-1800 VHIDLHAEATIT
+1800 VHIDLHAEASIT
-1812 IDPVTNDNVLNHF
+1812 IDPVTDDNVLNHF
-1825 ELDKTW
+1825 ELDNDW
-1831 QLVSGV
+1831 QLISGV

-1843 VDDDVRVEI
+1843 VDDDVSVEV

-1863 LGNGQLGYQIPVL
+1863 LGNGQLGYQIPVH
-1876 SSDFSDNQSNQ
+1876 SADFSNNQGNQ

-1905 EVVKSTTHTV
+1905 EVVVSTTHKV
-1915 KIDNHAQAGITID
+1915 HIDNHARAGITID

-1955 VHMGDKVIVTI
+1955 VHMGDKVIVTV
-1966 NGHHYDT
+1966 NGHHYDA

-2001 IVAQVVGVDN
+2001 IVAQVVGVDD
-2011 VGNQQKAEA
+2011 VGNQQRAEA

-2060 VGGDVHANDTVY
+2060 VGGDVHANDIVY

-2086 QGGHLGYS
+2086 QGGDLGYS

-2153 DEQHQTTTVVSGTV
+2153 NEQHQTTTVVSGTV
-2167 TGEVQKGD
+2167 TGEVHKGD
-2175 PLVMTINGVTYK
+2175 PLVMTINGVIYNGT
-2187 GSVDDINGHLGYRI
+2187 VDDIGGNKLGYSI

-2213 IEVTMDV
+2213 IEVSMDV

-2232 HHDVNLDDRAF
+2232 HHDVNLDDEAF

-2252 GDDVLNGTELQAP
+2252 GDNVLNGTELQAP

-2279 GNIVHLVIDGNTVD
+2279 GNIVHLVVDGHAVD

-2307 SIEVDTQW
+2307 SVEVDTQW

-2322 TATITTHDAA
+2322 TATITTHDDA
-2332 GNTATADATSTV
+2332 GNSATADAKSTV
-2344 TIDDHAEAIVNIDP
+2344 TIDDHAEAIVHIDP
-2358 LVTDHHDDVISY
+2358 LVTDHNDDVISY
-2370 KDAHNPLTTVT
+2370 KDAHNPQTTVT

-2396 TINHQT
+2396 TINNQT
-2402 YYALVQDGS
+2402 YYAEVKDNG

-2432 HAEVTAKDAAGNVAR
+2432 KADVTAKDAAGNVAH
-2447 GYDDRPVEIDTV
+2447 GHDDRPVEIDTH
-2459 ADAGITID
+2459 ADAGIYIESAKAWPY
-2467 VASSGLPP
+2467 VGYA
-2475 GNPIANNLLPGSRP
+2475 PGSHP
-2489 DFISIIG
+2489 EFIRVEG
-2496 HVTPDA
+2496 YVTPDA
-2502 VVGDKVT
+2502 QFGDLVTIDVG
-2509 MTVGNGFVLTTH
+2509 GNHLQTQ
-2521 VITLPDGKLGYQ
+2521 VITMPNGALGYTL
-2533 ADIGSDKFENNG
+2533 
-2545 DILVSITAHDNYGNT
+2545 DILSSKWNDNGNITVSITTHDNHGNT
-2560 ATATEHKFIDLPW
+2560 ATAVEHRFIDLPW
-2573 LHNTPVIGNTPY
+2573 MTPTIVPADASFGIHTVTS
-2585 GFTTPPVVTPPTTGT
+2585 TTPPPLGTTT
-2600 GTSLPQKPH
+2600 TPQKPH

-2617 TGDDVIN
+2617 AGDDVLN
-2624 QVEEGKSTTPIRGLI
+2624 HAEAGKPTTPVRGLL
-2639 TGDVSVNDTVIV
+2639 TGDVSINDTVIV
-2651 TINGNQYPG
+2651 TVNGHPYPG
-2660 KMIAI
+2660 KVIQI
-2665 PGLPGELGYQVDV
+2665 PGLPGEFGYQVDV

-2688 FEVSITVSNSAG
+2688 FEVSVSVHNSAG
-2700 SDTSSVL
+2700 DDTAAVT
-2707 KTIQVDIDN
+2707 KTITVDTDN
-2716 PVHITMDN
+2716 PVHITMDK

-2753 DGSVVS
+2753 DGSIVS

-2771 HAGTTGWVWS
+2771 HAGATGWVWS
-2781 QDVSINDLRN
+2781 QDVSINELRN

-2807 TGTDSTSKHVE
+2807 TGTDLTSKHVE
-2818 VDLNAD
+2818 VDLKAD
-2824 AGVTIDNITTDNVLN
+2824 AGVTVDNITTDNVLN
-2839 SQEVGQAKTT
+2839 SQEVGQAKTM

-2981 ELPHMNGL
+2981 ELPHMNGQ

-3026 KIVIIDER
+3026 KTVIIDER

-3166 NITGHVGGDAQLY
+3166 TITGHVGGDAQLY

-3190 YQGSIITL
+3190 YQGSVITL

-3319 YLNEGDNK
+3319 YLNQGDNK

-3472 GDNHISRAESHD
+3472 GDNHISRAESQD
-3484 TVTHITGS
+3484 AVTHITGS

-3575 VDKGNHAAM
+3575 VDKGNHAAI

>member
-1 MSKLLGVIKA
+1 M
-11 IIGQVYVVD
+11 
-20 ANGAQRLVH
+20 
-29 EGDRVYSGEEIVT
+29 
-42 GASGAVSISL
+42 
-52 PDGKTLDIGRNSH
+52 
-65 WGEHGLQAS
+65 
-74 HHPESSAQD
+74 
-83 IAAAQKAI
+83 
-91 ADGADPT
+91 
-98 QVLEAT
+98 
-104 AAGNEAPVTL
+104 
-114 EGGGGGHTLVQ
+114 
-125 LELTGQVVDPTAGFN
+125 
-140 TKGLG
+140 
-145 SPNWDINLPIG
+145 
-156 GVTAGSASVFPPE
+156 
-169 VQITEFAGNDGFI
+169 
-182 NKSEFH
+182 
-188 QTHLSGTS
+188 
-196 NQNHITLTFTD
+196 
-207 SQKNTFTVTVPVS
+207 
-220 NGHWNI
+220 
-226 DTDLGGLVPGNV
+226 
-238 TVVAIA
+238 
-244 TDVTGRTAESFDHAL
+244 
-259 IDITGPHIDITV
+259 
-271 DNVTPDNLINYEES
+271 
-285 RQPQTLIHG
+285 
-294 SVGGDTKPGD
+294 
-304 IVTLLVDGKEYT
+304 
-316 GVVTDPGN
+316 
-324 GTLTYTIPVL
+324 
-334 TQGLLHDPNIHA
+334 
-346 TLTSTDEAG
+346 
-355 NTTIV
+355 
-360 STDHHVD
+360 
-367 NDLYAQNAVTIETVA
+367 
-382 NDDVV
+382 
-387 NANEFRMPTIISGIA
+387 
-402 SGDAKAGDPV
+402 
-412 TLTIQGKAFHGTV
+412 
-425 FDDHGQLRYEIV
+425 
-437 VPSATLN
+437 
-444 EGANDVQVTL
+444 
-454 VSHDAVGN
+454 
-462 EATAVTHRTVVLDTQ
+462 
-477 AHNALTID
+477 
-485 DVTTD
+485 
-490 NTLNRAELYM
+490 
-500 RNQVISGTVSG
+500 
-511 EDAKAGDPVLVEING
+511 
-526 HQYNGQ
+526 
-532 IIDLGNSTLGYR
+532 
-544 IAVNAADFANNV
+544 
-556 AKVDGYMDVKV
+556 
-567 TVTSHDAAG
+567 
-576 NLAIATDTH
+576 
-585 SVHVDNF
+585 
-592 AENTVHIDTV
+592 
-602 ANDNVV
+602 
-608 NAIEN
+608 
-613 RMTTLISGVA
+613 
-623 GGDAKAG
+623 
-630 DTVTVS
+630 
-636 VRGQSFTGTV
+636 
-646 VDDNGE
+646 
-652 LRYEVAVPVG
+652 
-662 TLKEGKNAVVVTL
+662 LKEA
-675 VSHDAVGNEVTALA
+675 
-689 HRTVVLD
+689 
-696 TKAHNT
+696 
-702 VNIHDVTADNTLN
+702 
-715 FTELSAAKQTIT
+715 
-727 GNVRGEDAKAGDPV
+727 
-741 LVEINGHQYHGQV
+741 
-754 IDTGKNT
+754 
-761 LGYRIEVDSAAFSD
+761 
-775 NVGHVLKEVTVHV
+775 
-788 SVTSHDA
+788 
-795 AGNLAI
+795 
-801 ATDTHSVHVD
+801 
-811 NFAENTV
+811 
-818 HIDTVANDNVVN
+818 
-830 AIENRMTTLISGVA
+830 
-844 GGDAKAGDTV
+844 
-854 TVSVRGQSFTGTVV
+854 
-868 DDNGELRYEV
+868 
-878 AVPVG
+878 
-883 TLKEGKNAVVVT
+883 
-895 LVSHDAVGNEVTALA
+895 
-910 HRTVVLDTKA
+910 
-920 HNTVNI
+920 
-926 HDVTADNT
+926 
-934 LNFTELSAAK
+934 
-944 QTITGNVRGEDAKAG
+944 
-959 DPVLVEINGHQ
+959 
-970 YHGQVIDT
+970 
-978 GKNTLGYRIEVDS
+978 
-991 AAFSDNVGH
+991 
-1000 VLKEVT
+1000 T

-1068 TGVDAKMGDTVTL
+1068 TGVDAKMGDAVTL

-1195 QHYSGEVEKLANGN
+1195 QHYSGEVEKLANGG
-1209 LVYHIPVDTQNLVN
+1209 LGYHIPVDSQNLVN
-1223 NPVIHASIHTTDEHG
+1223 DPVIHASIHTTDEHG

-1271 KAESDLH
+1271 KAESNLH

-1309 IELSNHSLGY
+1309 FELPDHSLGY

-1329 DGSDQKVQV
+1329 DGSDQKVHV

-1407 EINGHTFKGE
+1407 EINGHTFTGE

-1497 FSANGGITQIAGTVT
+1497 FSANGGFTQIAGTVT
-1512 GVDAAAG
+1512 GVDAKVG
-1519 DVVELQL
+1519 DAVTLQL

-1769 NLKDGSDQKVQVSI
+1769 NLKDGSDQKVHVSI

-1812 IDPVTNDNVLNHF
+1812 IDPVTDDNVLNHF

-2001 IVAQVVGVDN
+2001 IFAQVVGVDRA
-2011 VGNQQKAEA
+2011 GNQQRAE
-2020 TQDMA
+2020 TTHDLS

-2036 DPVTGDNMVNGDES
+2036 DPVTGDNMINGAES
-2050 RQPFT
+2050 HDQFT
-2055 YVTGR
+2055 MVTGK
-2060 VGGDVHANDTVY
+2060 VGGDVHVNDIVY

-2252 GDDVLNGTELQAP
+2252 GDNVLNGTELQAP

-2307 SIEVDTQW
+2307 SVEVDTQW

-2358 LVTDHHDDVISY
+2358 LVTDHHDDVISC
-2370 KDAHNPLTTVT
+2370 KDAHNPQTTVT

-2396 TINHQT
+2396 TINNQT

-2447 GYDDRPVEIDTV
+2447 GHDDRPVVIDTH

-2467 VASSGLPP
+2467 SVVSQGGQAL
-2475 GNPIANNLLPGSRP
+2475 NPKGRP
-2489 DFISIIG
+2489 EFITVTG
-2496 HVTPDA
+2496 HVAPDA
-2502 VVGDKVT
+2502 HFGDLVTIDVGISHLQT
-2509 MTVGNGFVLTTH
+2509 S
-2521 VITLPDGKLGYQ
+2521 VITLPDGTLGYTM
-2533 ADIGSDKFENNG
+2533 DIISGTWHDNG
-2545 DILVSITAHDNYGNT
+2545 NITVSITTHDNHGNT
-2560 ATATEHKFIDLPW
+2560 ATAVEHKFIDLPW
-2573 LHNTPVIGNTPY
+2573 LCDIAIPANTPY
-2585 GFTTPPVVTPPTTGT
+2585 GLHPVTSTTLPPLGTTTTPQQ
-2600 GTSLPQKPH
+2600 PQKPH

-2617 TGDDVIN
+2617 AGDDVLN
-2624 QVEEGKSTTPIRGLI
+2624 HAEAGKPTTPVRGLL
-2639 TGDVSVNDTVIV
+2639 TGDVSINDTVIV
-2651 TINGNQYPG
+2651 TVNGHPYPG
-2660 KMIAI
+2660 KVIQI
-2665 PGLPGELGYQVDV
+2665 PGLPGEFGYQVDV

-2688 FEVSITVSNSAG
+2688 FEVSVSVHNSAG
-2700 SDTSSVL
+2700 DDTAAVT
-2707 KTIQVDIDN
+2707 KTITVDTDN

-2753 DGSVVS
+2753 DGSIVS

-2771 HAGTTGWVWS
+2771 HAGATEWVWS
-2781 QDVSINDLRN
+2781 RDVSINDLRN

-2818 VDLNAD
+2818 VDLKAD
-2824 AGVTIDNITTDNVLN
+2824 AGVTVDDITTDNVLN

-2888 TSDLVADHTI
+2888 TADLVTDHSIKAT
-2898 DAKVTGHD
+2898 VTGHD
-2906 KAGNVQDT
+2906 NHGNVQDANFT
-2914 SIIKAFSVDTTAS
+2914 KAFSVDTTAT

-2958 GDVHKNDK
+2958 GDVHKTDK

-2981 ELPHMNGL
+2981 ELPHMNGQ

-3026 KIVIIDER
+3026 KIVIIDDR

-3190 YQGSIITL
+3190 YQGSVITL

-3566 DPAPVKGHT
+3566 EPAPVKGHS
-3575 VDKGNHAAM
+3575 VDQGNHAAM
-3584 QHALHNLFDDNALSL
+3584 QQALHNLFDDNALSL

>member
-65 WGEHGLQAS
+65 WGEHGLQVS

-156 GVTAGSASVFPPE
+156 GIDAGSASVFPPE

-259 IDITGPHIDITV
+259 IDITGPNIDITV
-271 DNVTPDNLINYEES
+271 DNVTPDNIINYEES
-285 RQPQTLIHG
+285 RQLQTLIHG
-294 SVGGDTKPGD
+294 SVGGDAKPGD
-304 IVTLLVDGKEYT
+304 IVTLLVDGNEYT

-334 TQGLLHDPNIHA
+334 TQGLLNDPNIHA
-346 TLTSTDEAG
+346 TLTSTDDAG

-437 VPSATLN
+437 VPSATLK

-454 VSHDAVGN
+454 VSHDAAGN
-462 EATAVTHRTVVLDTQ
+462 EVTALAHHTVVLDTQ

-511 EDAKAGDPVLVEING
+511 EDARAGDPVLVEING

-602 ANDNVV
+602 A
-608 NAIEN
+608 
-613 RMTTLISGVA
+613 
-623 GGDAKAG
+623 
-630 DTVTVS
+630 
-636 VRGQSFTGTV
+636 
-646 VDDNGE
+646 
-652 LRYEVAVPVG
+652 
-662 TLKEGKNAVVVTL
+662 
-675 VSHDAVGNEVTALA
+675 
-689 HRTVVLD
+689 
-696 TKAHNT
+696 
-702 VNIHDVTADNTLN
+702 
-715 FTELSAAKQTIT
+715 
-727 GNVRGEDAKAGDPV
+727 
-741 LVEINGHQYHGQV
+741 
-754 IDTGKNT
+754 
-761 LGYRIEVDSAAFSD
+761 
-775 NVGHVLKEVTVHV
+775 
-788 SVTSHDA
+788 
-795 AGNLAI
+795 
-801 ATDTHSVHVD
+801 
-811 NFAENTV
+811 
-818 HIDTVANDNVVN
+818 
-830 AIENRMTTLISGVA
+830 
-844 GGDAKAGDTV
+844 
-854 TVSVRGQSFTGTVV
+854 
-868 DDNGELRYEV
+868 
-878 AVPVG
+878 
-883 TLKEGKNAVVVT
+883 
-895 LVSHDAVGNEVTALA
+895 
-910 HRTVVLDTKA
+910 
-920 HNTVNI
+920 
-926 HDVTADNT
+926 
-934 LNFTELSAAK
+934 
-944 QTITGNVRGEDAKAG
+944 
-959 DPVLVEINGHQ
+959 
-970 YHGQVIDT
+970 
-978 GKNTLGYRIEVDS
+978 
-991 AAFSDNVGH
+991 
-1000 VLKEVT
+1000 
-1006 VHVSV
+1006 
-1011 TSHDA
+1011 
-1016 AGNLA
+1016 
-1021 IATSSHDVHID
+1021 
-1032 NFAENTVHID
+1032 
-1042 TVAGDDLINIKEFSA
+1042 GDDLINIKEFLA
-1057 NGGFTQ
+1057 DGGIMQ
-1063 IAGTV
+1063 ITGTV
-1068 TGVDAKMGDTVTL
+1068 TGVDAKVGDAVTL

-1183 KEHDTVQLVING
+1183 KEHDIVELMING
-1195 QHYSGEVEKLANGN
+1195 QHYSGE
-1209 LVYHIPVDTQNLVN
+1209 
-1223 NPVIHASIHTTDEHG
+1223 
-1238 NEMTAVTKHHV
+1238 
-1249 GLDLDASASI
+1249 
-1259 GIDTVASDDIIS
+1259 
-1271 KAESDLH
+1271 
-1278 KTIIT
+1278 
-1283 GPVGGDAQKDD
+1283 
-1294 VVTLTFNGKTYSGKV
+1294 
-1309 IELSNHSLGY
+1309 
-1319 SIEVSTDNLK
+1319 
-1329 DGSDQKVQV
+1329 
-1338 SISTVDEHGNPSTV
+1338 
-1352 THDHM
+1352 
-1357 VHIDLHAEASITID
+1357 
-1371 KVTADNTLNHS
+1371 
-1382 ELNMAQQLITG
+1382 
-1393 TVDGDAKLHDVVSL
+1393 
-1407 EINGHTFKGE
+1407 
-1417 VITLNNGQLGYQIPV
+1417 
-1432 DSSAFSNN
+1432 
-1440 QGHQDKNV
+1440 
-1448 NIKATVVSHD
+1448 
-1458 AVGNEVTAISNH
+1458 
-1470 SVHID
+1470 
-1475 NFAVNQVHIGTI
+1475 
-1487 AGDDVINIKE
+1487 
-1497 FSANGGITQIAGTVT
+1497 
-1512 GVDAAAG
+1512 
-1519 DVVELQL
+1519 
-1526 DGVPVMQG
+1526 
-1534 VVVTLAGGKLG
+1534 
-1545 YSFPMNTHMLM
+1545 
-1556 SHPEITISVT
+1556 
-1566 SSDAAGNSVTHSAT
+1566 
-1580 KTISADMYTQSH
+1580 
-1592 ITIDGVTDDNFINI
+1592 
-1606 KESTDHNGKTT
+1606 
-1617 ISGTVS
+1617 
-1623 GDAKEYDTVELVING
+1623 
-1638 QHYSG
+1638 
-1643 TVEKLANGGLGYHIP
+1643 VEKLANGGLGYHIP

-1669 IHASIHTTDSHGNE
+1669 IHASIHTTDEHGNEMTAVTKHHVGLDLDASAIIEIDTVAGDDIISKAESDLHTTTITGPVGGDAHKGNDVTLTFNGQTYHGTVFERPDGSLGYSIPVSTDNLQDGSDQKVYVSISTVDKHGNPATATAEHAVHIDLHAEATITVDDVTADNTLNHSELNMAQQIISGTVGGDAKVHDVVRLEINGRTFTGEVITLNNGKLGYQIPVNPSAFSDNQGDQDKYVNIRATVVSYDAVGNEVTAISDHDVHIDNFAVNQVHIDTVAGDDLINIKEFSANGGFTQIAGTVTGVDAAAGDVVTLQLDGVPVMEGVVITLAGGKLGYSFPMKTHMLMSHPEIAISVTSSDAAGNCVTHSVTKTISSDMYTQSHITIDGVTDDNFINIKESTNNHGKTTISGSVSGDAKEHDTVQLVINGQHYSGEVEKLANGGLGYHIPVDTQNLVNDPVIHASIHTTDDHDNE
-1683 TTATADRTV
+1683 TTATAERTV
-1692 GLDLDAS
+1692 GLDLNAS

-1714 KAESDLH
+1714 KAESQLH
-1721 KTIITG
+1721 KTTITG
-1727 PVGGDA
+1727 AVGGDA
-1733 QKDDVVT
+1733 QKDDIVT
-1740 LTFNGKTYSGKVI
+1740 LTFNGKTYTGKVF
-1753 ELSNHSLGY
+1753 ELPDHSLGY

-1769 NLKDGSDQKVQVSI
+1769 NLKDGSDQKVHVSI

-1812 IDPVTNDNVLNHF
+1812 IDPVTDDNVINHF
-1825 ELDKTW
+1825 ELDKSW

-1843 VDDDVRVEI
+1843 INDDVRVEI
-1852 NGNTY
+1852 NGHTY
-1857 TGKVIV
+1857 TGKVLV
-1863 LGNGQLGYQIPVL
+1863 LGNGQLGYQIPVP
-1876 SSDFSDNQSNQ
+1876 SSEFSNNQGNQ
-1887 DKDVTFKATVTSH
+1887 DKDVTFNATVTSH

-1905 EVVKSTTHTV
+1905 EVVESTTQQVH
-1915 KIDNHAQAGITID
+1915 IDNHARARITID

-1935 INGAESTKH
+1935 INGTESTKH

-1955 VHMGDKVIVTI
+1955 VHVGDKVIVTI

-2001 IVAQVVGVDN
+2001 IFAQVVGVDRA
-2011 VGNQQKAEA
+2011 GNQQRAE
-2020 TQDMA
+2020 TTHDLS

-2036 DPVTGDNMVNGDES
+2036 DPITGDNMINGAES
-2050 RQPFT
+2050 HDQFT
-2055 YVTGR
+2055 MVTGK
-2060 VGGDVHANDTVY
+2060 VGGDVHVNDIVY
-2072 LTVNGHTLTGKVSD
+2072 LTVNGHTLTGKVID

-2123 ANAETTV
+2123 ANAQTTV
-2130 VIDTRI
+2130 VIDTRV
-2136 DATITIDDV
+2136 DATITIDSV

-2153 DEQHQTTTVVSGTV
+2153 VEQHETTTVVTGTV
-2167 TGEVQKGD
+2167 TGEVHKGD

-2187 GSVDDINGHLGYRI
+2187 GSVDDIGGHLGYRI
-2201 IVNTADLVANPH
+2201 IVNTADLVASPH
-2213 IEVTMDV
+2213 IEVSMDV

-2232 HHDVNLDDRAF
+2232 HHDVNLDDRAV

-2273 GGDAHK
+2273 GGDAQK
-2279 GNIVHLVIDGNTVD
+2279 GNIVHLVIGGHAVD
-2293 ATVVELPKLGTLGY
+2293 ATVVELPKLGALGY

-2332 GNTATADATSTV
+2332 GNTATTDATSTV
-2344 TIDDHAEAIVNIDP
+2344 KIDDRAEAIVHIDP
-2358 LVTDHHDDVISY
+2358 LVTDHNDDVISY

-2381 GSVGGDVRVGDQVEL
+2381 GSVGGDVKVGDLVEL
-2396 TINHQT
+2396 TINHQN
-2402 YYALVQDGS
+2402 YYAQVQDDHGK
-2411 NGQHVFSTQVST
+2411 HVFSTEVST

-2432 HAEVTAKDAAGNVAR
+2432 HAEVTAKDAAGNVAY
-2447 GYDDRPVEIDTV
+2447 GHDDRPVEIDTV

-2467 VASSGLPP
+2467 SASSGRPP

-2489 DFISIIG
+2489 DFIAITG
-2496 HVTPDA
+2496 HVVPDA
-2502 VVGDKVT
+2502 VIGDTVT
-2509 MTVGNGFVLTTH
+2509 ITVGHGFVLTTQ
-2521 VITLPDGKLGYQ
+2521 VITLPDGQLGYQ
-2533 ADIGSDKFENNG
+2533 ADIGSDKFADNG
-2545 DILVSITAHDNYGNT
+2545 DILVSITTHDNHGNT

-2573 LHNTPVIGNTPY
+2573 LHYTPVIGNTPY

-2600 GTSLPQKPH
+2600 GVTQPQKPH

-2617 TGDDVIN
+2617 TGDDILN
-2624 QVEEGKSTTPIRGLI
+2624 GAEAQKTTTPIRGLVI
-2639 TGDVSVNDTVIV
+2639 GDAHVGDVVTVI
-2651 TINGNQYPG
+2651 INHQSHTG
-2660 KMIAI
+2660 KVFEI
-2665 PGLPGELGYQVDV
+2665 PGLPGELAWQVDV
-2678 PTDVLKAHPT
+2678 SSSELKTHPT
-2688 FEVSITVSNSAG
+2688 FEVSITVNNAAG
-2700 SDTSSVL
+2700 SDTSSVP
-2707 KTIQVDIDN
+2707 KTIQVDTDN
-2716 PVHITMDN
+2716 PVHITMN
-2724 VAGDDVIN
+2724 QVAGDDVIN
-2732 GSEAKS
+2732 GKEAQS
-2738 GTTTISGTVS
+2738 GKTTISGTVS

-2753 DGSVVS
+2753 DGSVVT
-2759 LQVNGNTLTAVV
+2759 LQVNGNTLTTVV
-2771 HAGTTGWVWS
+2771 HADHGQWAWS
-2781 QDVSINDLRN
+2781 QEVSINDLRN

-2818 VDLNAD
+2818 VDLKAD
-2824 AGVTIDNITTDNVLN
+2824 AGVTVDDITTDNVLN

-2981 ELPHMNGL
+2981 ELPHMNGQ

-3053 EAGQPTTIITGS
+3053 EAGKPTTIITGS

-3128 IDTDKTIH
+3128 IDTDKTIL

-3143 SVDIDSITVDNVLN
+3143 TVDIDSVTADNVLN

-3166 NITGHVGGDAQLY
+3166 TITGHVGGDAQLY

-3190 YQGSIITL
+3190 YQGSVITL

-3484 TVTHITGS
+3484 TFTHITGS

-3511 YDAILHQGINGL
+3511 YDAILHQGNNGL

-3566 DPAPVKGHT
+3566 DPTPVKGHT

-3669 LSTPASGDLHSPT
+3669 LSTPTSGDLHSPT

>member
-65 WGEHGLQAS
+65 WGEHGLQVS

-104 AAGNEAPVTL
+104 AAGNEAPATL

-238 TVVAIA
+238 TVMAIA

-334 TQGLLHDPNIHA
+334 TQGVLHDPNIHA
-346 TLTSTDEAG
+346 TLISTDDAG

-360 STDHHVD
+360 STDHHVN

-387 NANEFRMPTIISGIA
+387 NANESRMPTIISGIA

-437 VPSATLN
+437 VPSATLK

-602 ANDNVV
+602 A
-608 NAIEN
+608 
-613 RMTTLISGVA
+613 
-623 GGDAKAG
+623 
-630 DTVTVS
+630 
-636 VRGQSFTGTV
+636 
-646 VDDNGE
+646 
-652 LRYEVAVPVG
+652 
-662 TLKEGKNAVVVTL
+662 
-675 VSHDAVGNEVTALA
+675 
-689 HRTVVLD
+689 
-696 TKAHNT
+696 
-702 VNIHDVTADNTLN
+702 
-715 FTELSAAKQTIT
+715 
-727 GNVRGEDAKAGDPV
+727 
-741 LVEINGHQYHGQV
+741 
-754 IDTGKNT
+754 
-761 LGYRIEVDSAAFSD
+761 
-775 NVGHVLKEVTVHV
+775 
-788 SVTSHDA
+788 
-795 AGNLAI
+795 
-801 ATDTHSVHVD
+801 
-811 NFAENTV
+811 
-818 HIDTVANDNVVN
+818 
-830 AIENRMTTLISGVA
+830 
-844 GGDAKAGDTV
+844 
-854 TVSVRGQSFTGTVV
+854 
-868 DDNGELRYEV
+868 
-878 AVPVG
+878 
-883 TLKEGKNAVVVT
+883 
-895 LVSHDAVGNEVTALA
+895 
-910 HRTVVLDTKA
+910 
-920 HNTVNI
+920 
-926 HDVTADNT
+926 
-934 LNFTELSAAK
+934 
-944 QTITGNVRGEDAKAG
+944 
-959 DPVLVEINGHQ
+959 
-970 YHGQVIDT
+970 
-978 GKNTLGYRIEVDS
+978 
-991 AAFSDNVGH
+991 
-1000 VLKEVT
+1000 
-1006 VHVSV
+1006 
-1011 TSHDA
+1011 
-1016 AGNLA
+1016 
-1021 IATSSHDVHID
+1021 
-1032 NFAENTVHID
+1032 
-1042 TVAGDDLINIKEFSA
+1042 GDDLINIKEFLA
-1057 NGGFTQ
+1057 DGGIMQ
-1063 IAGTV
+1063 ITGTV
-1068 TGVDAKMGDTVTL
+1068 TGVDAKVGDAVTL

-1131 VTHSE
+1131 ITHSE

-1249 GLDLDASASI
+1249 GLDLDASAI
-1259 GIDTVASDDIIS
+1259 IEIDTVAGDDIIS

-1278 KTIIT
+1278 TTTIT
-1283 GPVGGDAQKDD
+1283 GPVGGDAHKGND
-1294 VVTLTFNGKTYSGKV
+1294 VTLTFNGQTYHGTV
-1309 IELSNHSLGY
+1309 FERPDGSLGY
-1319 SIEVSTDNLK
+1319 SIPVSTDNLQ
-1329 DGSDQKVQV
+1329 DGSDQKVYV
-1338 SISTVDEHGNPSTV
+1338 SISTVDKHGNPATA
-1352 THDHM
+1352 TAEHA
-1357 VHIDLHAEASITID
+1357 VHIDLHAEATITVD
-1371 KVTADNTLNHS
+1371 DVTADNTLNHS
-1382 ELNMAQQLITG
+1382 ELNMAQQIISG
-1393 TVDGDAKLHDVVSL
+1393 TVGGDAKVHDVVRL
-1407 EINGHTFKGE
+1407 EINGRTFTGE
-1417 VITLNNGQLGYQIPV
+1417 VITLNNGKLGYQIPV
-1432 DSSAFSNN
+1432 DPSAFSDN
-1440 QGHQDKNV
+1440 QGDQDKYV
-1448 NIKATVVSHD
+1448 NIRATVVSYD
-1458 AVGNEVTAISNH
+1458 AVGNEVTAISDH
-1470 SVHID
+1470 DVHID
-1475 NFAVNQVHIGTI
+1475 NFAVNQVHIDTV
-1487 AGDDVINIKE
+1487 AGDDLINIKE
-1497 FSANGGITQIAGTVT
+1497 FLANGGITQITGTVT
-1512 GVDAAAG
+1512 GVDAKVG
-1519 DVVELQL
+1519 DVVTLELK
-1526 DGVPVMQG
+1526 GGAVIHSSVIA
-1534 VVVTLAGGKLG
+1534 LAGGGLG
-1545 YSFPMNTHMLM
+1545 YSIPVNSHKLVT
-1556 SHPEITISVT
+1556 HPEFTVSVT
-1566 SSDAAGNSVTHSAT
+1566 STDPVGNSVTHSET
-1580 KTISADMYTQSH
+1580 KTISADLYTQSH
-1592 ITIDGVTDDNFINI
+1592 ITIDGVTADNFINI
-1606 KESTDHNGKTT
+1606 KESTDNNGKTT

-1623 GDAKEYDTVELVING
+1623 GDAKEHDTVELVING

-1643 TVEKLANGGLGYHIP
+1643 EVEKLANGNLVYHIP
-1658 VDTQNLVNDPV
+1658 VDTQNLVNNPV
-1669 IHASIHTTDSHGNE
+1669 IHASIHTTDEHGNE
-1683 TTATADRTV
+1683 MTAVTKHHV

-1699 ASIGIDTVASDDIIS
+1699 AIIEIDTVAGDDIIS

-1721 KTIITG
+1721 TTTITG

-1733 QKDDVVT
+1733 HKGNDVT
-1740 LTFNGKTYSGKVI
+1740 LTFNGQTYHGTVF
-1753 ELSNHSLGY
+1753 ERPDGSLGY

-1769 NLKDGSDQKVQVSI
+1769 NLQDGSDQKVYVSI

-1812 IDPVTNDNVLNHF
+1812 IDDVTADNTLNHAELNMAKQIITGTVDGDAKVHDVVSLEINGYKFTGEVLTLGNGKLGYQIPVDSSAFSDNQGHQDKYVNIKATVTSHDAVDNEVTETSSHNVHIDNYAENQVHIGTVAGDNVINIKEFSANGGITPITGTVTGADAKVGDTVILKLDGVTVMQGAVITLAGGGLGYSFPMKTHMLMSHPEITVSVTSTDAVGNSVTHSETKTISSDMYTQSHITIDGVTADNVINIKESTDNNGKTTISGSVSGDAKEHDTVELVIDGHRYTGSVVTLTTGGLGYHIPVDTQNLVNDPVIHASVHTTDDHGNETTATADRTVGLDLNASASIGIDTVASDDIISKAESQLHKTTITGAVGGDAQKDDIVTLTFNGKTYTGKVFELPDHSLGYSIEVSTDNLKDGSDQKVHVSISTVDEHGNPSTVTHDHMVHIDLHAEATITIDKVTDDNILNHL

-1843 VDDDVRVEI
+1843 VNDDVSVEI
-1852 NGNTY
+1852 NGHTY
-1857 TGKVIV
+1857 TCKVLV

-1876 SSDFSDNQSNQ
+1876 SSDFSNNQGNQ
-1887 DKDVTFKATVTSH
+1887 DKDVTFKASVTSH

-1905 EVVKSTTHTV
+1905 EVVESTTHTV
-1915 KIDNHAQAGITID
+1915 HIDNYARAGITID

-1955 VHMGDKVIVTI
+1955 VHIGDKVTVTV

-2001 IVAQVVGVDN
+2001 IVAQVVGVDRA
-2011 VGNQQKAEA
+2011 GNQQRAEA
-2020 TQDMA
+2020 MHDLA

-2036 DPVTGDNMVNGDES
+2036 DPVTGDNMINGDES

-2055 YVTGR
+2055 FVTGR
-2060 VGGDVHANDTVY
+2060 VGGDVHVNDTVY
-2072 LTVNGHTLTGKVSD
+2072 LTVNGHTLTGKVTD
-2086 QGGHLGYS
+2086 QGGYLGYS
-2094 IKVSTA
+2094 IKVSTP
-2100 DLLSDPHLTATVST
+2100 DLLADPHLTATVST

-2123 ANAETTV
+2123 ANAQTTV
-2130 VIDTRI
+2130 VIDTRV
-2136 DATITIDDV
+2136 DATITIDSV

-2153 DEQHQTTTVVSGTV
+2153 VEQHETTTVVTGTV
-2167 TGEVQKGD
+2167 AGEVKPGD
-2175 PLVMTINGVTYK
+2175 PLLMTINGHSYHGV
-2187 GSVDDINGHLGYRI
+2187 VDSKLGYSI
-2201 IVNTADLVANPH
+2201 TVKTADLVAKPH
-2213 IEVTMDV
+2213 IEVSMDV
-2220 TDAAKNHAHVVA
+2220 TDAAQNHAHVVA
-2232 HHDVNLDDRAF
+2232 HHDVNLDDQAF

-2252 GDDVLNGTELQAP
+2252 GDDTLNGTELQAP
-2265 KTIISGTV
+2265 KTTISGTV
-2273 GGDAHK
+2273 GGDAQV
-2279 GNIVHLVIDGNTVD
+2279 GNTVHLTIGGHQVD
-2293 ATVVELPKLGTLGY
+2293 ATVVDLPNLGTLGY
-2307 SIEVDTQW
+2307 HIDVDTQW
-2315 LKNDPNI
+2315 LQNDPHI

-2332 GNTATADATSTV
+2332 QNTATANATSTV
-2344 TIDDHAEAIVNIDP
+2344 IIDDHAEAIVHIDP
-2358 LVTDHHDDVISY
+2358 LVTDHNDDVISY

-2381 GSVGGDVRVGDQVEL
+2381 GSVGGDVKVGDLVEL
-2396 TINHQT
+2396 TINHQN
-2402 YYALVQDGS
+2402 YYAQVQDDHGK
-2411 NGQHVFSTQVST
+2411 HVFSTEVST

-2432 HAEVTAKDAAGNVAR
+2432 HAEVTAKDAAGNVAH
-2447 GYDDRPVEIDTV
+2447 GHDDMPVVIDTL

-2467 VASSGLPP
+2467 SASSGRPP

-2489 DFISIIG
+2489 DFIAITG
-2496 HVTPDA
+2496 HVVPDA
-2502 VVGDKVT
+2502 VIGDTVT
-2509 MTVGNGFVLTTH
+2509 ITVGHGFVLTTQ
-2521 VITLPDGKLGYQ
+2521 VITLPDGQLGYQ
-2533 ADIGSDKFENNG
+2533 ADIGSDKFADNG
-2545 DILVSITAHDNYGNT
+2545 DILVSITTHDNHGNT

-2573 LHNTPVIGNTPY
+2573 LHYTPVIGNTPY

-2600 GTSLPQKPH
+2600 GVTQPQKPH

-2617 TGDDVIN
+2617 TGDDILN
-2624 QVEEGKSTTPIRGLI
+2624 GAEAQKPTTPIRGLV
-2639 TGDVSVNDTVIV
+2639 TGDAHVGDVVTVI
-2651 TINGNQYPG
+2651 INHQSHTG
-2660 KMIAI
+2660 KVFEI
-2665 PGLPGELGYQVDV
+2665 PGLPGELAWQVDV
-2678 PTDVLKAHPT
+2678 PSSELKTHPT
-2688 FEVSITVSNSAG
+2688 FEVSITVNNAVG
-2700 SDTSSVL
+2700 SDTSSVP
-2707 KTIQVDIDN
+2707 KTIQVDTDN
-2716 PVHITMDN
+2716 PVHITMN
-2724 VAGDDVIN
+2724 QVAGDDVIN
-2732 GSEAKS
+2732 GKEAQS
-2738 GTTTISGTVS
+2738 GKTTISGTVS

-2753 DGSVVS
+2753 DGSVVT
-2759 LQVNGNTLTAVV
+2759 LQVNGNTLTTVV
-2771 HAGTTGWVWS
+2771 HADHGQWAWS
-2781 QDVSINDLRN
+2781 QEVSINDLRN
-2791 NPDITA
+2791 TPDITA

-2818 VDLNAD
+2818 VDLKAD
-2824 AGVTIDNITTDNVLN
+2824 AGVTVNNITADNVLN
-2839 SQEVGQAKTT
+2839 AQETGQPTIA
-2849 VSGSVSGDVKPG
+2849 VSGSVSGDVNPG
-2861 ENVTLTVNGHDYNA
+2861 ESVTLKVNGQTYTATIDANK
-2875 VINASNHYTVDVN
+2875 HYTVDVQ
-2888 TSDLVADHTI
+2888 TSDLVADHSIQAT
-2898 DAKVTGHD
+2898 VTGHD
-2906 KAGNVQDT
+2906 IHGNVQDASDT
-2914 SIIKAFSVDTTAS
+2914 KAFSVDTKAT

-2937 DDVINAAEIQAGKV
+2937 DDVINADELKAGTV

-2966 VYITVNGNQVEATVI
+2966 VYITVNGNSVEATVI
-2981 ELPHMNGL
+2981 ELPHMNGQ
-2989 LGYKAFVSTTDLQA
+2989 LGYKAFVSTADLHV
-3003 DPTIHVSVTGHDTAG
+3003 DPTIHVSVTGNDAAG
-3018 NIQTATYD
+3018 NSQTATYD
-3026 KIVIIDER
+3026 KTVVIDDH

-3039 VLDPVSN
+3039 VLDTVSN

-3053 EAGQPTTIITGS
+3053 EAGKPTTTITGS

-3073 DQVTVTVN
+3073 DLVTVTVN
-3081 GKDLPAIVSDSGGKK
+3081 GKDLTAKVTDNGGHK
-3096 VFRVE
+3096 VFHVE
-3101 VSTVDLV
+3101 ASTVDLV
-3108 HDQHI
+3108 HNQHI

-3128 IDTDKTIH
+3128 IDTDKTIT

-3143 SVDIDSITVDNVLN
+3143 TVDIDSVTADNVLN
-3157 HQELSGQKV
+3157 HQELSGPTV
-3166 NITGHVGGDAQLY
+3166 TITGHVGGDAKAQ
-3179 DPVTLTIGGHK
+3179 DPVTLTIDGHK
-3190 YQGSIITL
+3190 YNGSVVTL
-3198 SGGGLGYQID
+3198 SSGGLGYQID

-3216 DAHKVIDVELTG
+3216 DTHKVIDVEITG
-3228 HDAPGNPFTA
+3228 HDAPGNPFSA

-3290 VDVSVNGN
+3290 VDVSINGN
-3298 NMKASL
+3298 NMKATL

-3484 TVTHITGS
+3484 TFTHITGS
-3492 VSGDVNDGDHIKA
+3492 VSGDVHDGDHIKA

-3511 YDAILHQGINGL
+3511 YDAILHQGNNGL

-3556 YSQTLNVTMD
+3556 YTQTLNVTMD
-3566 DPAPVKGHT
+3566 DPSPVKGHT

-3599 SYAPAATGHGQATAV
+3599 SYAPAATGHGQTTAV

-3647 QSGGDHHLIA
+3647 QSSGDHHLIA

-3669 LSTPASGDLHSPT
+3669 LSTPTSGDLHSPT

>member
-65 WGEHGLQAS
+65 WGEHGLQVS

-346 TLTSTDEAG
+346 TLTSTDDAG

-437 VPSATLN
+437 VPSATLK

-567 TVTSHDAAG
+567 TVTSHDAVG

-585 SVHVDNF
+585 SVHLDNF

-630 DTVTVS
+630 DAVTVS
-636 VRGQSFTGTV
+636 VQGQSFTGTV

-715 FTELSAAKQTIT
+715 FTELSAAKQVIT

-741 LVEINGHQYHGQV
+741 LVEINGYQYHGQV

-775 NVGHVLKEVTVHV
+775 NVGHVLKEATVHV
-788 SVTSHDA
+788 SITSHDA

-801 ATDTHSVHVD
+801 ATDTHNVHID

-844 GGDAKAGDTV
+844 GGDAKAGDAV
-854 TVSVRGQSFTGTVV
+854 TVSVQGQSFTGTVV

-944 QTITGNVRGEDAKAG
+944 QVITGNVRGEDAKAG
-959 DPVLVEINGHQ
+959 DPVLVEINGYQ

-991 AAFSDNVGH
+991 AAFSDNVGQ
-1000 VLKEVT
+1000 VLKDVT

-1021 IATSSHDVHID
+1021 IATSNHNVHLD
-1032 NFAENTVHID
+1032 NFAENAVHID
-1042 TVAGDDLINIKEFSA
+1042 TVAGDDLINIKEFLA
-1057 NGGFTQ
+1057 NGGITQ
-1063 IAGTV
+1063 ITGTV
-1068 TGVDAKMGDTVTL
+1068 TGVDAKVGDVVTL
-1081 ALKGGEVIHS
+1081 ELKGGAVIHS
-1091 VVIALAGGGLGYSIP
+1091 SVIALAGGGLGYSIP

-1131 VTHSE
+1131 ITHSE

-1259 GIDTVASDDIIS
+1259 GIDTIASDDIIS
-1271 KAESDLH
+1271 KAESNLH

-1309 IELSNHSLGY
+1309 FELPDHSLGY

-1329 DGSDQKVQV
+1329 DGSDQKVHV

-1606 KESTDHNGKTT
+1606 KESTDHNGRTT

-1769 NLKDGSDQKVQVSI
+1769 NLKDGSDQKVHVSI

-1812 IDPVTNDNVLNHF
+1812 IDPVTDDNVLNHF

-1955 VHMGDKVIVTI
+1955 VHMGDKVIVTV
-1966 NGHHYDT
+1966 NGHHYDA

-2220 TDAAKNHAHVVA
+2220 TDVAKNHAHVVA

-2252 GDDVLNGTELQAP
+2252 GDNVLNGTELQAP

-2307 SIEVDTQW
+2307 SVEVDTQW

-2370 KDAHNPLTTVT
+2370 KDAHNPQTTVT
-2381 GSVGGDVRVGDQVEL
+2381 GTVGGDVRVGDLVEL

-2402 YYALVQDGS
+2402 YYAPVQDGS

-2432 HAEVTAKDAAGNVAR
+2432 HAEVTAKDAAGNVAH
-2447 GYDDRPVEIDTV
+2447 GHDDMPVVIDTL

-2467 VASSGLPP
+2467 SASSGRPP

-2489 DFISIIG
+2489 DFIAITG
-2496 HVTPDA
+2496 HVVPDA
-2502 VVGDKVT
+2502 VIGDTVT
-2509 MTVGNGFVLTTH
+2509 ITVGHGFVLTTQ
-2521 VITLPDGKLGYQ
+2521 VITLPDGQLGYQ
-2533 ADIGSDKFENNG
+2533 ADIGSDKFADNG
-2545 DILVSITAHDNYGNT
+2545 DILVSITTHDNHGNT

-2573 LHNTPVIGNTPY
+2573 LHYTPVIGNTPY

-2600 GTSLPQKPH
+2600 GVTQPQKPH

-2617 TGDDVIN
+2617 TGDDILN
-2624 QVEEGKSTTPIRGLI
+2624 GAEAQKTTTPIRGLVI
-2639 TGDVSVNDTVIV
+2639 GDAHVGDVVTVI
-2651 TINGNQYPG
+2651 INHQSHTG
-2660 KMIAI
+2660 KVFEI
-2665 PGLPGELGYQVDV
+2665 PGLPGELAWQVDV
-2678 PTDVLKAHPT
+2678 PSSELKTHPT
-2688 FEVSITVSNSAG
+2688 FEVSITVNNAAG
-2700 SDTSSVL
+2700 SDTSSVP
-2707 KTIQVDIDN
+2707 KTIQVDTDN
-2716 PVHITMDN
+2716 PVHITMN
-2724 VAGDDVIN
+2724 QVAGDDVIN
-2732 GSEAKS
+2732 GKEAQS
-2738 GTTTISGTVS
+2738 GKTTISGTVS

-2753 DGSVVS
+2753 DGSVVT
-2759 LQVNGNTLTAVV
+2759 LQVNGNTLTTVV
-2771 HAGTTGWVWS
+2771 HADHGQWAWS
-2781 QDVSINDLRN
+2781 QEVSINDLRN
-2791 NPDITA
+2791 TPDITA

-2818 VDLNAD
+2818 VDLKAD
-2824 AGVTIDNITTDNVLN
+2824 AGVTVNNITADNVLN
-2839 SQEVGQAKTT
+2839 AQETGQPTIA
-2849 VSGSVSGDVKPG
+2849 VSGSVSGDVNPG
-2861 ENVTLTVNGHDYNA
+2861 ESVTLKVNGQTYTATIDANK
-2875 VINASNHYTVDVN
+2875 HYTVDVQ
-2888 TSDLVADHTI
+2888 TSDLVADHSIKAT
-2898 DAKVTGHD
+2898 VTGHD
-2906 KAGNVQDT
+2906 NHGNVQDANFT
-2914 SIIKAFSVDTTAS
+2914 KAFSVDTTAT

-2958 GDVHKNDK
+2958 GDVHKTDK

-2981 ELPHMNGL
+2981 ELPHMNGQ
-2989 LGYKAFVSTTDLQA
+2989 LGYKAFVSTSDLQA

-3039 VLDPVSN
+3039 VLDTVSN

-3053 EAGQPTTIITGS
+3053 EAGKPTTTITGS

-3073 DQVTVTVN
+3073 DLVTVTVN
-3081 GKDLPAIVSDSGGKK
+3081 GKDLTAKVTDNGGHK
-3096 VFRVE
+3096 VFHVE
-3101 VSTVDLV
+3101 ASTVDLV
-3108 HDQHI
+3108 HNQHI

-3128 IDTDKTIH
+3128 IDTDKTIL

-3143 SVDIDSITVDNVLN
+3143 TVDIDSVTADNVLN

-3166 NITGHVGGDAQLY
+3166 TITGHVGGDAQLY

-3190 YQGSIITL
+3190 YQGSVITL

-3290 VDVSVNGN
+3290 VDVSINGN
-3298 NMKASL
+3298 NMKATL

-3584 QHALHNLFDDNALSL
+3584 QQALHNLFDDNALSL

>member
-65 WGEHGLQAS
+65 WGEHGLQVS

-346 TLTSTDEAG
+346 TLTSTDDAG

-592 AENTVHIDTV
+592 AKNTVHIDTV

-630 DTVTVS
+630 DAVTVS

-702 VNIHDVTADNTLN
+702 VNIHDVTDDNTLN

-741 LVEINGHQYHGQV
+741 QVEINGHRYHGQV

-775 NVGHVLKEVTVHV
+775 NVGHVLKEATVHV

-801 ATDTHSVHVD
+801 ATSSHDVHLD

-844 GGDAKAGDTV
+844 GGDAKAGDAV

-926 HDVTADNT
+926 HDVTDDNT

-959 DPVLVEINGHQ
+959 DPVQVEINGHR

-1068 TGVDAKMGDTVTL
+1068 TGVDAKMGDAVTL

-1271 KAESDLH
+1271 KAESNLH

-1283 GPVGGDAQKDD
+1283 GSVGDDAQKED

-1309 IELSNHSLGY
+1309 FERPDHSLGY
-1319 SIEVSTDNLK
+1319 RIEVSTDNLQ
-1329 DGSDQKVQV
+1329 DGSDQKVHV
-1338 SISTVDEHGNPSTV
+1338 SISTVDEHGNPATA
-1352 THDHM
+1352 THDHT
-1357 VHIDLHAEASITID
+1357 VHIDLHAEATITID
-1371 KVTADNTLNHS
+1371 PVTDDNTLNHS
-1382 ELNMAQQLITG
+1382 ELNEAQQIITG
-1393 TVDGDAKLHDVVSL
+1393 TVGGDAKLHDVVSL

-1470 SVHID
+1470 DVHID
-1475 NFAVNQVHIGTI
+1475 NFAVNQVHIGSI

-1519 DVVELQL
+1519 DVVTLQL
-1526 DGVPVMQG
+1526 DGVTVMQG
-1534 VVVTLAGGKLG
+1534 VVITLAGGKLG
-1545 YSFPMNTHMLM
+1545 FSFPMKTHMLM

-1566 SSDAAGNSVTHSAT
+1566 SSDAAGNSVTHSDT

-1606 KESTDHNGKTT
+1606 KESTDNNGKTI
-1617 ISGTVS
+1617 ISGSVS
-1623 GDAKEYDTVELVING
+1623 GDAKVHDTVELVIDG
-1638 QHYSG
+1638 HHYSG
-1643 TVEKLANGGLGYHIP
+1643 VVEKLANGGLGYHIP

-1669 IHASIHTTDSHGNE
+1669 IHASIHTKDNHGNE
-1683 TTATADRTV
+1683 TTATADRIV
-1692 GLDLDAS
+1692 GLDLNAS

-1714 KAESDLH
+1714 KAESG
-1721 KTIITG
+1721 KTTFITG
-1727 PVGGDA
+1727 TVGDDA
-1733 QKDDVVT
+1733 QKEDVVT
-1740 LTFNGKTYSGKVI
+1740 LTFNGKTYSGKVF
-1753 ELSNHSLGY
+1753 EQPDHSLGY
-1762 SIEVSTD
+1762 RIEVSTD
-1769 NLKDGSDQKVQVSI
+1769 NLQDGSDQKVHVSI

-1794 VTHDHM
+1794 ATHDHM
-1800 VHIDLHAEATIT
+1800 VHIDLHAEASIT
-1812 IDPVTNDNVLNHF
+1812 IDPVTDDNVLNHF
-1825 ELDKTW
+1825 ELDNDW
-1831 QLVSGV
+1831 QLISGV

-1843 VDDDVRVEI
+1843 VDDDVSVEV

-1863 LGNGQLGYQIPVL
+1863 LGNGQLGYQIPVH
-1876 SSDFSDNQSNQ
+1876 SADFSNNQGNQ

-1905 EVVKSTTHTV
+1905 EVVVSTTHKV
-1915 KIDNHAQAGITID
+1915 HIDNHARAGITID

-1955 VHMGDKVIVTI
+1955 VHMGDKVIVTV
-1966 NGHHYDT
+1966 NGHHYDA

-2001 IVAQVVGVDN
+2001 IVAQVVGVDD
-2011 VGNQQKAEA
+2011 VGNQQRAEA

-2060 VGGDVHANDTVY
+2060 VGGDVHANDIVY

-2153 DEQHQTTTVVSGTV
+2153 NEQHQTTTVVSGTV
-2167 TGEVQKGD
+2167 TGEVHKGD
-2175 PLVMTINGVTYK
+2175 PLVMTINGVIYK
-2187 GSVDDINGHLGYRI
+2187 GSVDDIGGHLGYRI

-2213 IEVTMDV
+2213 IEVSMDV

-2232 HHDVNLDDRAF
+2232 HHDVNLDDEAF

-2252 GDDVLNGTELQAP
+2252 GDNVLNGTELQAP

-2307 SIEVDTQW
+2307 SVEVDTQW

-2370 KDAHNPLTTVT
+2370 KDAHNPQTTVT

-2396 TINHQT
+2396 TINNQT
-2402 YYALVQDGS
+2402 YYAEVKDNG

-2432 HAEVTAKDAAGNVAR
+2432 KADVTAKDAAGNVAH
-2447 GYDDRPVEIDTV
+2447 GHDDRPVEIDTH
-2459 ADAGITID
+2459 ADAGIYIESAKAWPY
-2467 VASSGLPP
+2467 VGYA
-2475 GNPIANNLLPGSRP
+2475 PGSHP
-2489 DFISIIG
+2489 EFIRVEG
-2496 HVTPDA
+2496 YVTPDA
-2502 VVGDKVT
+2502 QFGDLVTIDVG
-2509 MTVGNGFVLTTH
+2509 GNHLQTQ
-2521 VITLPDGKLGYQ
+2521 VITMPNGALGYTL
-2533 ADIGSDKFENNG
+2533 
-2545 DILVSITAHDNYGNT
+2545 DILSSKWNDNGNITVSITTHDNHGNT
-2560 ATATEHKFIDLPW
+2560 ATAVEHRFIDLPW
-2573 LHNTPVIGNTPY
+2573 MTPTIVPADASFGIHTVTS
-2585 GFTTPPVVTPPTTGT
+2585 TTPPPLGTTT
-2600 GTSLPQKPH
+2600 TPQKPH
-2609 VHLTVDPV
+2609 VQLTVDPV
-2617 TGDDVIN
+2617 AGDDVLN
-2624 QVEEGKSTTPIRGLI
+2624 HDEAGKPTTPVRGLL

-2651 TINGNQYPG
+2651 TINGHQYPG
-2660 KMIAI
+2660 KVIQI
-2665 PGLPGELGYQVDV
+2665 PGLPGEFGYQVDV

-2688 FEVSITVSNSAG
+2688 FEVSVSVHNSAG
-2700 SDTSSVL
+2700 NDSAAVT
-2707 KTIQVDIDN
+2707 KTITVDTDN
-2716 PVHITMDN
+2716 PVHITMDK

-2753 DGSVVS
+2753 DGSIVS

-2771 HAGTTGWVWS
+2771 HAGATGWVWS
-2781 QDVSINDLRN
+2781 QDVSINELRN

-2807 TGTDSTSKHVE
+2807 TGTDLTSKHVE
-2818 VDLNAD
+2818 VDLKAD
-2824 AGVTIDNITTDNVLN
+2824 AGVTVDNITTDNVLN
-2839 SQEVGQAKTT
+2839 AQEAGLSTIA
-2849 VSGSVSGDVKPG
+2849 VSGSVSGDVNPG
-2861 ENVTLTVNGHDYNA
+2861 ESVTLEVNGKTITATIDANK
-2875 VINASNHYTVDVN
+2875 HYTVAVN
-2888 TSDLVADHTI
+2888 TSDLLADNTI

-2906 KAGNVQDT
+2906 NHGNVQDA
-2914 SIIKAFSVDTTAS
+2914 SITKAFSVDTTAT

-2966 VYITVNGNQVEATVI
+2966 VYITINGNQVEATVI
-2981 ELPHMNGL
+2981 ELPNMNGQ
-2989 LGYKAFVSTTDLQA
+2989 LGYKAFVSTADLQV
-3003 DPTIHVSVTGHDTAG
+3003 DPTVHVSVTGHDTAG

-3053 EAGQPTTIITGS
+3053 EAGKPTTIITGS

-3108 HDQHI
+3108 HDQYI

-3128 IDTDKTIH
+3128 IDTDKTIL

-3143 SVDIDSITVDNVLN
+3143 TVDIDSVTADNVLN

-3166 NITGHVGGDAQLY
+3166 TITGHVGGDAQLY

-3190 YQGSIITL
+3190 YQGSVITL

-3620 AKGVLEKV
+3620 AKGGLEKV

-3669 LSTPASGDLHSPT
+3669 QSTPASGDLHSPT

>member
-42 GASGAVSISL
+42 GVSGAVSISL

-65 WGEHGLQAS
+65 WGEHGLQVS

-156 GVTAGSASVFPPE
+156 GIDAGSASVFPPE

-259 IDITGPHIDITV
+259 IDITGPNIDITV
-271 DNVTPDNLINYEES
+271 DNVTPDNIINYEES

-294 SVGGDTKPGD
+294 LVGGDAKPGD
-304 IVTLLVDGKEYT
+304 IVTLLVDGNEYT

-334 TQGLLHDPNIHA
+334 TQGLLNDPNIHA
-346 TLTSTDEAG
+346 TLTSTDDAG

-387 NANEFRMPTIISGIA
+387 NANESRMPTTISGVA
-402 SGDAKAGDPV
+402 SGDAKVGDPV
-412 TLTIQGKAFHGTV
+412 TLTIQGKAFQGTV

-437 VPSATLN
+437 VPSATLK
-444 EGANDVQVTL
+444 EGANNVQVTL
-454 VSHDAVGN
+454 VSHDAAGN
-462 EATAVTHRTVVLDTQ
+462 EVTAFAHHTVVLDTQ

-567 TVTSHDAAG
+567 TVTSHDAVG

-602 ANDNVV
+602 A
-608 NAIEN
+608 
-613 RMTTLISGVA
+613 
-623 GGDAKAG
+623 
-630 DTVTVS
+630 
-636 VRGQSFTGTV
+636 
-646 VDDNGE
+646 
-652 LRYEVAVPVG
+652 
-662 TLKEGKNAVVVTL
+662 
-675 VSHDAVGNEVTALA
+675 
-689 HRTVVLD
+689 
-696 TKAHNT
+696 
-702 VNIHDVTADNTLN
+702 
-715 FTELSAAKQTIT
+715 
-727 GNVRGEDAKAGDPV
+727 
-741 LVEINGHQYHGQV
+741 
-754 IDTGKNT
+754 
-761 LGYRIEVDSAAFSD
+761 
-775 NVGHVLKEVTVHV
+775 
-788 SVTSHDA
+788 
-795 AGNLAI
+795 
-801 ATDTHSVHVD
+801 
-811 NFAENTV
+811 
-818 HIDTVANDNVVN
+818 
-830 AIENRMTTLISGVA
+830 
-844 GGDAKAGDTV
+844 
-854 TVSVRGQSFTGTVV
+854 
-868 DDNGELRYEV
+868 
-878 AVPVG
+878 
-883 TLKEGKNAVVVT
+883 
-895 LVSHDAVGNEVTALA
+895 
-910 HRTVVLDTKA
+910 
-920 HNTVNI
+920 
-926 HDVTADNT
+926 
-934 LNFTELSAAK
+934 
-944 QTITGNVRGEDAKAG
+944 
-959 DPVLVEINGHQ
+959 
-970 YHGQVIDT
+970 
-978 GKNTLGYRIEVDS
+978 
-991 AAFSDNVGH
+991 
-1000 VLKEVT
+1000 
-1006 VHVSV
+1006 
-1011 TSHDA
+1011 
-1016 AGNLA
+1016 
-1021 IATSSHDVHID
+1021 
-1032 NFAENTVHID
+1032 
-1042 TVAGDDLINIKEFSA
+1042 GDDLINIKEF
-1057 NGGFTQ
+1057 
-1063 IAGTV
+1063 
-1068 TGVDAKMGDTVTL
+1068 L
-1081 ALKGGEVIHS
+1081 A
-1091 VVIALAGGGLGYSIP
+1091 
-1106 VNSHKLVT
+1106 
-1114 HPEFTVSVTSTD
+1114 D
-1126 PAGNS
+1126 
-1131 VTHSE
+1131 
-1136 TKTISADLYT
+1136 
-1146 QSYITIDDV
+1146 
-1155 TADNFINI
+1155 
-1163 KESTDNHGKTTI
+1163 
-1175 SGTVSGDA
+1175 
-1183 KEHDTVQLVING
+1183 
-1195 QHYSGEVEKLANGN
+1195 
-1209 LVYHIPVDTQNLVN
+1209 
-1223 NPVIHASIHTTDEHG
+1223 
-1238 NEMTAVTKHHV
+1238 
-1249 GLDLDASASI
+1249 
-1259 GIDTVASDDIIS
+1259 
-1271 KAESDLH
+1271 
-1278 KTIIT
+1278 
-1283 GPVGGDAQKDD
+1283 
-1294 VVTLTFNGKTYSGKV
+1294 
-1309 IELSNHSLGY
+1309 
-1319 SIEVSTDNLK
+1319 
-1329 DGSDQKVQV
+1329 
-1338 SISTVDEHGNPSTV
+1338 
-1352 THDHM
+1352 
-1357 VHIDLHAEASITID
+1357 
-1371 KVTADNTLNHS
+1371 
-1382 ELNMAQQLITG
+1382 
-1393 TVDGDAKLHDVVSL
+1393 
-1407 EINGHTFKGE
+1407 
-1417 VITLNNGQLGYQIPV
+1417 
-1432 DSSAFSNN
+1432 
-1440 QGHQDKNV
+1440 
-1448 NIKATVVSHD
+1448 
-1458 AVGNEVTAISNH
+1458 
-1470 SVHID
+1470 
-1475 NFAVNQVHIGTI
+1475 
-1487 AGDDVINIKE
+1487 
-1497 FSANGGITQIAGTVT
+1497 GGIMQITGTVT

-1519 DVVELQL
+1519 DVVTLQL
-1526 DGVPVMQG
+1526 DGVPVMEG
-1534 VVVTLAGGKLG
+1534 VVITLAGGKLG
-1545 YSFPMNTHMLM
+1545 YSFPMKTHMLM
-1556 SHPEITISVT
+1556 SHPEIAISVT
-1566 SSDAAGNSVTHSAT
+1566 SSDAAGNCVTHSVT
-1580 KTISADMYTQSH
+1580 KTISSDMYTQSH

-1606 KESTDHNGKTT
+1606 KESTNNHGKTT
-1617 ISGTVS
+1617 ISGSVS
-1623 GDAKEYDTVELVING
+1623 GDAKEHDIVELVING

-1643 TVEKLANGGLGYHIP
+1643 EVEKLANGGLGYHIP

-1669 IHASIHTTDSHGNE
+1669 IHASIHTTDDHDNE
-1683 TTATADRTV
+1683 TTATAERTV
-1692 GLDLDAS
+1692 GLDLNSS

-1714 KAESDLH
+1714 KAESQLH
-1721 KTIITG
+1721 KTTITG
-1727 PVGGDA
+1727 AVGGDA
-1733 QKDDVVT
+1733 QKDDIVT
-1740 LTFNGKTYSGKVI
+1740 LTFNGKTYTGKVF
-1753 ELSNHSLGY
+1753 ELPDHSLGY

-1769 NLKDGSDQKVQVSI
+1769 NLKDGSDQKVHVSI

-1812 IDPVTNDNVLNHF
+1812 IDPVTDDNVINHF
-1825 ELDKTW
+1825 ELDKSW

-1843 VDDDVRVEI
+1843 INDDVRVEI
-1852 NGNTY
+1852 NGHTY
-1857 TGKVIV
+1857 TGKVLV
-1863 LGNGQLGYQIPVL
+1863 LGNGQLGYQIPVP
-1876 SSDFSDNQSNQ
+1876 SSEFSNNQGNQ
-1887 DKDVTFKATVTSH
+1887 DKDVTFNATVTSH

-1905 EVVKSTTHTV
+1905 EVVESTTQQVH
-1915 KIDNHAQAGITID
+1915 IDNHARAGITID

-1935 INGAESTKH
+1935 INGTESTKH

-1955 VHMGDKVIVTI
+1955 VHVGDKVIVTI

-1978 PEHNNA
+1978 PDHNNA

-2001 IVAQVVGVDN
+2001 IFAQVVGVDRA
-2011 VGNQQKAEA
+2011 GNQQRAE
-2020 TQDMA
+2020 TTHDLS

-2036 DPVTGDNMVNGDES
+2036 DPITGDNMINGAES
-2050 RQPFT
+2050 HDQFT
-2055 YVTGR
+2055 MVTGK
-2060 VGGDVHANDTVY
+2060 VGGDVHVNDIVY
-2072 LTVNGHTLTGKVSD
+2072 LTVNGHTLTGKVID

-2123 ANAETTV
+2123 ANAQTTV
-2130 VIDTRI
+2130 VIDTRV
-2136 DATITIDDV
+2136 DATITIDSV

-2153 DEQHQTTTVVSGTV
+2153 VEQHETTTVVTGTV
-2167 TGEVQKGD
+2167 TGEVKPGD
-2175 PLVMTINGVTYK
+2175 PLLMTINGHSYHGV
-2187 GSVDDINGHLGYRI
+2187 VDSKLGYSI
-2201 IVNTADLVANPH
+2201 TVKTADLVAKPH
-2213 IEVTMDV
+2213 IEVSMDV
-2220 TDAAKNHAHVVA
+2220 TDAAQNHAHVVA
-2232 HHDVNLDDRAF
+2232 HHDVNLDDQAF

-2252 GDDVLNGTELQAP
+2252 GDDTLNGTELQAP
-2265 KTIISGTV
+2265 KTTISGTV

-2279 GNIVHLVIDGNTVD
+2279 GDIVHLVIDGHPVD
-2293 ATVVELPKLGTLGY
+2293 VTVVELPKLGTLGY
-2307 SIEVDTQW
+2307 SVEVNTQW
-2315 LKNDPNI
+2315 LQNDPQI

-2332 GNTATADATSTV
+2332 GNTATANATSTV
-2344 TIDDHAEAIVNIDP
+2344 IIDDHAEAIVHIDP
-2358 LVTDHHDDVISY
+2358 LVTDDNDGVINY
-2370 KDAHNPLTTVT
+2370 KEAHNPLTTVT
-2381 GSVGGDVRVGDQVEL
+2381 GSVGGDVRVGDLVEL

-2402 YYALVQDGS
+2402 YYAPVQDGS

-2432 HAEVTAKDAAGNVAR
+2432 HAEVTAKDAAGNVAY
-2447 GYDDRPVEIDTV
+2447 GHDDRPVEIDTV
-2459 ADAGITID
+2459 AQIGITID
-2467 VASSGLPP
+2467 SAKNWVPQDLAAG
-2475 GNPIANNLLPGSRP
+2475 ARP
-2489 DFISIIG
+2489 DYVTVVG
-2496 HVTPDA
+2496 HVDHDA
-2502 VVGDKVT
+2502 QFGDLIHIDVGH
-2509 MTVGNGFVLTTH
+2509 GNRLDTT
-2521 VITLPDGKLGYQ
+2521 VITLPDGKLGYTLNIST
-2533 ADIGSDKFENNG
+2533 DYWDDDGNITVTVIG
-2545 DILVSITAHDNYGNT
+2545 HDNHGNV
-2560 ATATEHKFIDLPW
+2560 AMAVAHQYYDLPW
-2573 LHNTPVIGNTPY
+2573 VAQIPVAGGSSFNTNLTPI
-2585 GFTTPPVVTPPTTGT
+2585 TTSTTGT

-2707 KTIQVDIDN
+2707 KTIQIDIDN

-2981 ELPHMNGL
+2981 ELPHMNGQ

-3053 EAGQPTTIITGS
+3053 EAGKPTTIITGS

-3128 IDTDKTIH
+3128 IDTDKTIL

-3143 SVDIDSITVDNVLN
+3143 TVDIDSVTADNVLN

-3166 NITGHVGGDAQLY
+3166 TITGHVGGDAQLY

-3190 YQGSIITL
+3190 YQGSVITL

-3484 TVTHITGS
+3484 TFTHITGS

-3511 YDAILHQGINGL
+3511 YDAILHQGNNGL

-3566 DPAPVKGHT
+3566 DPTPVKGHT

-3669 LSTPASGDLHSPT
+3669 LSTPTSGDLHSPT

>member
-65 WGEHGLQAS
+65 WGEHGLQVS

-334 TQGLLHDPNIHA
+334 TQGLLHEPNIHA
-346 TLTSTDEAG
+346 TLTSTDDAG

-511 EDAKAGDPVLVEING
+511 EDAKSGDPVLVEING

-613 RMTTLISGVA
+613 RMTTLISGMAGGDAKAGDTVTVSVQGQNFTGTVVDDNGELRYEVAVPVGTLHEGKNAVVVTLVSHDAVGNEVTALAHRTVVLDTKAHNTVNIHDVTADNTLNFTELSAAKQVITGNVRGEDAKAGDPVLVEINGYQYHGQVIDTGKNTLGYRIEVDSSAFSDNVGHVLKEATVHVSVTSHDAAGNLAIATSDHNVHIDNFAENTVHIDTVANDNVVNAIENRMTTLISGVA

-630 DTVTVS
+630 DAVTVS

-715 FTELSAAKQTIT
+715 FTELSAAKQVIT

-741 LVEINGHQYHGQV
+741 LVEINGYQYHGQV

-775 NVGHVLKEVTVHV
+775 NVGQVLK
-788 SVTSHDA
+788 D
-795 AGNLAI
+795 
-801 ATDTHSVHVD
+801 
-811 NFAENTV
+811 
-818 HIDTVANDNVVN
+818 
-830 AIENRMTTLISGVA
+830 
-844 GGDAKAGDTV
+844 
-854 TVSVRGQSFTGTVV
+854 
-868 DDNGELRYEV
+868 
-878 AVPVG
+878 
-883 TLKEGKNAVVVT
+883 
-895 LVSHDAVGNEVTALA
+895 
-910 HRTVVLDTKA
+910 
-920 HNTVNI
+920 
-926 HDVTADNT
+926 
-934 LNFTELSAAK
+934 
-944 QTITGNVRGEDAKAG
+944 
-959 DPVLVEINGHQ
+959 
-970 YHGQVIDT
+970 
-978 GKNTLGYRIEVDS
+978 
-991 AAFSDNVGH
+991 
-1000 VLKEVT
+1000 VT

-1021 IATSSHDVHID
+1021 IATSNHNVHLD
-1032 NFAENTVHID
+1032 NFAENAVHID
-1042 TVAGDDLINIKEFSA
+1042 TVAGDDLINIKEFLA
-1057 NGGFTQ
+1057 NGGITQ
-1063 IAGTV
+1063 ITGTV
-1068 TGVDAKMGDTVTL
+1068 TGVDAKVGDVVTL
-1081 ALKGGEVIHS
+1081 ELKGGAVIHS
-1091 VVIALAGGGLGYSIP
+1091 SVIALAGGGLGYSIP

-1131 VTHSE
+1131 ITHSE

-1271 KAESDLH
+1271 KAESNLH

-1309 IELSNHSLGY
+1309 FELPDHSLGY

-1329 DGSDQKVQV
+1329 DGSDQKVHV

-1534 VVVTLAGGKLG
+1534 VVITLAGGKLG

-1566 SSDAAGNSVTHSAT
+1566 SSDAAGNCVTHSVT
-1580 KTISADMYTQSH
+1580 KTISSDMYTQSH

-1606 KESTDHNGKTT
+1606 KESTDNHGKTT
-1617 ISGTVS
+1617 ISGSVS
-1623 GDAKEYDTVELVING
+1623 GDAKEHDIVELVING

-1643 TVEKLANGGLGYHIP
+1643 EVEKLANGGLGYHIP

-1669 IHASIHTTDSHGNE
+1669 IHASIHTTDEHDNE
-1683 TTATADRTV
+1683 TTATAERTV
-1692 GLDLDAS
+1692 GLDLNAS

-1714 KAESDLH
+1714 KAESQLH
-1721 KTIITG
+1721 KTTITG
-1727 PVGGDA
+1727 AVGGDA
-1733 QKDDVVT
+1733 QKDDIVT
-1740 LTFNGKTYSGKVI
+1740 LNFNGKTYTGKVF
-1753 ELSNHSLGY
+1753 ELPDHSLGY

-1769 NLKDGSDQKVQVSI
+1769 NLKDGSDQKVHVSI

-1812 IDPVTNDNVLNHF
+1812 IDPVTDDNVLNHF

-1955 VHMGDKVIVTI
+1955 VHMGDKVIVTV
-1966 NGHHYDT
+1966 NGHHYDA

-2123 ANAETTV
+2123 ANAQTTV
-2130 VIDTRI
+2130 VIDTLI
-2136 DATITIDDV
+2136 DATITIDSV

-2153 DEQHQTTTVVSGTV
+2153 DEQHQTTTVVTGTV
-2167 TGEVQKGD
+2167 TGEVHKGD

-2187 GSVDDINGHLGYRI
+2187 GSVDDIGGHLGYRI

-2220 TDAAKNHAHVVA
+2220 TDAAKNHAHVAA

-2252 GDDVLNGTELQAP
+2252 GDNVLNGTELQAP

-2279 GNIVHLVIDGNTVD
+2279 GNIVHLVVDGHAVD

-2307 SIEVDTQW
+2307 SVEVDTQW

-2322 TATITTHDAA
+2322 TATITTHDDA
-2332 GNTATADATSTV
+2332 GNSATADAKSTV
-2344 TIDDHAEAIVNIDP
+2344 TIDDHAEAIVHIDP
-2358 LVTDHHDDVISY
+2358 LVTDHNDDVISY
-2370 KDAHNPLTTVT
+2370 KDAHNPQTTVT

-2396 TINHQT
+2396 TINNQT
-2402 YYALVQDGS
+2402 YYAEVKDNG

-2432 HAEVTAKDAAGNVAR
+2432 KADVTAKDAAGNVAH
-2447 GYDDRPVEIDTV
+2447 GHDDRPVEIDTH
-2459 ADAGITID
+2459 ADAGIYIESAKAWPY
-2467 VASSGLPP
+2467 VGYA
-2475 GNPIANNLLPGSRP
+2475 PGSHP
-2489 DFISIIG
+2489 EFIRVEG
-2496 HVTPDA
+2496 YVTPDA
-2502 VVGDKVT
+2502 QFGDLVTIDVG
-2509 MTVGNGFVLTTH
+2509 GNHLQTQ
-2521 VITLPDGKLGYQ
+2521 VITMPNGALGYTL
-2533 ADIGSDKFENNG
+2533 
-2545 DILVSITAHDNYGNT
+2545 DILSSKWNDNGNITVSITTHDNHGNT
-2560 ATATEHKFIDLPW
+2560 ATAVEHRFIDLPW
-2573 LHNTPVIGNTPY
+2573 MTPTIVPADASFGIHTVTS
-2585 GFTTPPVVTPPTTGT
+2585 TTPPPLGTTT
-2600 GTSLPQKPH
+2600 TPQKPH
-2609 VHLTVDPV
+2609 VQLTVDPV
-2617 TGDDVIN
+2617 AGDDVLN
-2624 QVEEGKSTTPIRGLI
+2624 HDEAGKPTTPVRGLL
-2639 TGDVSVNDTVIV
+2639 TGDVSINDTVIV
-2651 TINGNQYPG
+2651 TVNGHPYPG
-2660 KMIAI
+2660 KVIQI
-2665 PGLPGELGYQVDV
+2665 PGLPGEFGYQVDV

-2688 FEVSITVSNSAG
+2688 FEVSVSVHNSAG
-2700 SDTSSVL
+2700 DDTAAVT
-2707 KTIQVDIDN
+2707 KTITVDTDN

-2732 GSEAKS
+2732 SSEAKS

-2753 DGSVVS
+2753 DGSIVS

-2771 HAGTTGWVWS
+2771 HAGATEWVWS
-2781 QDVSINDLRN
+2781 RDVSINDLRN

-2818 VDLNAD
+2818 VDLKAD
-2824 AGVTIDNITTDNVLN
+2824 AGVTVDDITTDNVLN

-2958 GDVHKNDK
+2958 GDVQKNDK

-2981 ELPHMNGL
+2981 ELPHMNGQ

-3053 EAGQPTTIITGS
+3053 EAGKPTTIITGS

-3108 HDQHI
+3108 HDQYI

-3128 IDTDKTIH
+3128 IDTDKTIL

-3143 SVDIDSITVDNVLN
+3143 TVDIDSVTADNVLN

-3166 NITGHVGGDAQLY
+3166 TITGHVGGDAQLY

-3190 YQGSIITL
+3190 YQGSVITL

-3472 GDNHISRAESHD
+3472 GDNHISRAESQD
-3484 TVTHITGS
+3484 AVTHITGS

-3575 VDKGNHAAM
+3575 VDKGNHAAI

>member
-65 WGEHGLQAS
+65 WGEHGLQVS

-346 TLTSTDEAG
+346 TLTSTDDAG

-592 AENTVHIDTV
+592 AKNTVHIDTVANDNVVNAIENRMTTLISGVAGGDAKVGDAVTVSVQGQSFTGTVVDDNGELRYEVAVPVGTLKEGKNAVVVTLVSHDAVGNEVTALAHRTVVLDTKAHNTVNIHDVTDDNTLNFTELSAAKQTITGNVRGEDAKAGDPVQVEINGHRYHGQVIDTGKNTLGYRIEVDSAAFSDNVGHVLKEATVHVSVTSHDAAGNLAIATSSHDVHLDNFAENTVHIDTV

-630 DTVTVS
+630 DAVTVS

-715 FTELSAAKQTIT
+715 FTELSAAKQVIT

-741 LVEINGHQYHGQV
+741 LVEINGY
-754 IDTGKNT
+754 
-761 LGYRIEVDSAAFSD
+761 
-775 NVGHVLKEVTVHV
+775 
-788 SVTSHDA
+788 
-795 AGNLAI
+795 
-801 ATDTHSVHVD
+801 
-811 NFAENTV
+811 
-818 HIDTVANDNVVN
+818 
-830 AIENRMTTLISGVA
+830 
-844 GGDAKAGDTV
+844 
-854 TVSVRGQSFTGTVV
+854 
-868 DDNGELRYEV
+868 
-878 AVPVG
+878 
-883 TLKEGKNAVVVT
+883 
-895 LVSHDAVGNEVTALA
+895 
-910 HRTVVLDTKA
+910 
-920 HNTVNI
+920 
-926 HDVTADNT
+926 
-934 LNFTELSAAK
+934 
-944 QTITGNVRGEDAKAG
+944 
-959 DPVLVEINGHQ
+959 Q

-1068 TGVDAKMGDTVTL
+1068 TGVDAKMGDAVTL

-1271 KAESDLH
+1271 KAESNLH

-1283 GPVGGDAQKDD
+1283 GSVGDDAQKED

-1309 IELSNHSLGY
+1309 FERPDHSLGY
-1319 SIEVSTDNLK
+1319 RIEVSTDNLQ
-1329 DGSDQKVQV
+1329 DGSDQKVHV
-1338 SISTVDEHGNPSTV
+1338 SISTVDEHGNPATA
-1352 THDHM
+1352 THDHT
-1357 VHIDLHAEASITID
+1357 VHIDLHAEATITID
-1371 KVTADNTLNHS
+1371 PVTDDNTLNHS
-1382 ELNMAQQLITG
+1382 ELNEAQQIITG
-1393 TVDGDAKLHDVVSL
+1393 TVGGDAKLHDVVSL

-1470 SVHID
+1470 DVHID
-1475 NFAVNQVHIGTI
+1475 NFAVNQVHIGSI

-1519 DVVELQL
+1519 DVVTLQL
-1526 DGVPVMQG
+1526 DGVTVMQG
-1534 VVVTLAGGKLG
+1534 VVITLAGGKLG
-1545 YSFPMNTHMLM
+1545 FSFPMKTHMLM

-1566 SSDAAGNSVTHSAT
+1566 SSDAAGNSVTHSDT

-1606 KESTDHNGKTT
+1606 KESTDNNGKTI
-1617 ISGTVS
+1617 ISGSVS
-1623 GDAKEYDTVELVING
+1623 GDAKVHDTVELVIDG
-1638 QHYSG
+1638 HHYSG
-1643 TVEKLANGGLGYHIP
+1643 VVEKLANGGLGYHIP

-1669 IHASIHTTDSHGNE
+1669 IHASIHTKDNHGNE
-1683 TTATADRTV
+1683 TTATADRIV
-1692 GLDLDAS
+1692 GLDLNAS

-1714 KAESDLH
+1714 KAESG
-1721 KTIITG
+1721 KTTFITG
-1727 PVGGDA
+1727 TVGDDA
-1733 QKDDVVT
+1733 QKEDVVT
-1740 LTFNGKTYSGKVI
+1740 LTFNGKTYSGKVF
-1753 ELSNHSLGY
+1753 EQPDHSLGY
-1762 SIEVSTD
+1762 RIEVSTD
-1769 NLKDGSDQKVQVSI
+1769 NLQDGSDQKVHVSI

-1794 VTHDHM
+1794 ATHDHM
-1800 VHIDLHAEATIT
+1800 VHIDLHAEASIT
-1812 IDPVTNDNVLNHF
+1812 IDPVTDDNVLNHF
-1825 ELDKTW
+1825 ELDNDW
-1831 QLVSGV
+1831 QLISGV

-1843 VDDDVRVEI
+1843 VDDDVSVEV

-1863 LGNGQLGYQIPVL
+1863 LGNGQLGYQIPVH
-1876 SSDFSDNQSNQ
+1876 SADFSNNQGNQ

-1905 EVVKSTTHTV
+1905 EVVVSTTHKV
-1915 KIDNHAQAGITID
+1915 HIDNHARAGITID

-1955 VHMGDKVIVTI
+1955 VHMGDKVIVTV
-1966 NGHHYDT
+1966 NGHHYDA

-2001 IVAQVVGVDN
+2001 IVAQVVGVDD
-2011 VGNQQKAEA
+2011 VGNQQRAEA

-2060 VGGDVHANDTVY
+2060 VGGDVHANDIVY

-2153 DEQHQTTTVVSGTV
+2153 NEQHQTTTVVSGTV
-2167 TGEVQKGD
+2167 TGEVHKGD
-2175 PLVMTINGVTYK
+2175 PLVMTINGVIYK
-2187 GSVDDINGHLGYRI
+2187 GSVDDIGGHLGYRI

-2213 IEVTMDV
+2213 IEVSMDV

-2232 HHDVNLDDRAF
+2232 HHDVNLDDEAF

-2252 GDDVLNGTELQAP
+2252 GDNVLNGTELQAP

-2307 SIEVDTQW
+2307 SVEVDTQW

-2370 KDAHNPLTTVT
+2370 KDAHNPQTTVT

-2396 TINHQT
+2396 TINNQT
-2402 YYALVQDGS
+2402 YYAEVKDNG

-2432 HAEVTAKDAAGNVAR
+2432 KADVTAKDAAGNVAH
-2447 GYDDRPVEIDTV
+2447 GHDDRPVEIDTH
-2459 ADAGITID
+2459 ADAGIYIESAKAWPY
-2467 VASSGLPP
+2467 VGYA
-2475 GNPIANNLLPGSRP
+2475 PGSHP
-2489 DFISIIG
+2489 EFIRVEG
-2496 HVTPDA
+2496 YVTPDA
-2502 VVGDKVT
+2502 QFGDLVTIDVG
-2509 MTVGNGFVLTTH
+2509 GNHLQTQ
-2521 VITLPDGKLGYQ
+2521 VITMPNGALGYTL
-2533 ADIGSDKFENNG
+2533 
-2545 DILVSITAHDNYGNT
+2545 DILSSKWNDNGNITVSITTHDNHGNT
-2560 ATATEHKFIDLPW
+2560 ATAVEHRFIDLPW
-2573 LHNTPVIGNTPY
+2573 MTPTIVPADASFGIHTVTS
-2585 GFTTPPVVTPPTTGT
+2585 TTPPPLGTTT
-2600 GTSLPQKPH
+2600 TPQKPH
-2609 VHLTVDPV
+2609 VQLTVDPV
-2617 TGDDVIN
+2617 AGDDVLN
-2624 QVEEGKSTTPIRGLI
+2624 HDEAGKPTTPVRGLL

-2651 TINGNQYPG
+2651 TINGHQYPG
-2660 KMIAI
+2660 KVIQI
-2665 PGLPGELGYQVDV
+2665 PGLPGEFGYQVDV

-2688 FEVSITVSNSAG
+2688 FEVSVSVHNSAG
-2700 SDTSSVL
+2700 NDSAAVT
-2707 KTIQVDIDN
+2707 KTITVDTDN
-2716 PVHITMDN
+2716 PVHITMDK

-2753 DGSVVS
+2753 DGSIVS

-2771 HAGTTGWVWS
+2771 HAGATGWVWS
-2781 QDVSINDLRN
+2781 QDVSINELRN

-2807 TGTDSTSKHVE
+2807 TGTDLTSKHVE
-2818 VDLNAD
+2818 VDLKAD
-2824 AGVTIDNITTDNVLN
+2824 AGVTVDNITTDNVLN
-2839 SQEVGQAKTT
+2839 AQEAGLSTIA
-2849 VSGSVSGDVKPG
+2849 VSGSVSGDVNPG
-2861 ENVTLTVNGHDYNA
+2861 ESVTLEVNGKTITATIDANK
-2875 VINASNHYTVDVN
+2875 HYTVAVN
-2888 TSDLVADHTI
+2888 TSDLLADNTI

-2906 KAGNVQDT
+2906 NHGNVQDA
-2914 SIIKAFSVDTTAS
+2914 SITKAFSVDTTAT

-2958 GDVHKNDK
+2958 GDVHK
-2966 VYITVNGNQVEATVI
+2966 T
-2981 ELPHMNGL
+2981 
-2989 LGYKAFVSTTDLQA
+2989 
-3003 DPTIHVSVTGHDTAG
+3003 
-3018 NIQTATYD
+3018 
-3026 KIVIIDER
+3026 
-3034 VDATI
+3034 
-3039 VLDPVSN
+3039 
-3046 DDVLNNV
+3046 
-3053 EAGQPTTIITGS
+3053 
-3065 VTGDVEVG
+3065 
-3073 DQVTVTVN
+3073 
-3081 GKDLPAIVSDSGGKK
+3081 
-3096 VFRVE
+3096 
-3101 VSTVDLV
+3101 
-3108 HDQHI
+3108 
-3113 TAHVVAHDDAGNRQQ
+3113 
-3128 IDTDKTIH
+3128 
-3136 IDRVASG
+3136 
-3143 SVDIDSITVDNVLN
+3143 
-3157 HQELSGQKV
+3157 
-3166 NITGHVGGDAQLY
+3166 
-3179 DPVTLTIGGHK
+3179 
-3190 YQGSIITL
+3190 
-3198 SGGGLGYQID
+3198 
-3208 VDSAVLRS
+3208 
-3216 DAHKVIDVELTG
+3216 
-3228 HDAPGNPFTA
+3228 
-3238 KSTHTYSVDEQAN
+3238 
-3251 GAITINDHI
+3251 
-3260 AGDNVVNLNESKSDT
+3260 
-3275 VIKFT
+3275 
-3280 VSGDTHPTDV
+3280 
-3290 VDVSVNGN
+3290 
-3298 NMKASL
+3298 
-3304 VPGSSTV
+3304 
-3311 YQVAVPGT
+3311 
-3319 YLNEGDNK
+3319 
-3327 IEVKTTLH
+3327 
-3335 DDAGNTLDVHDQ
+3335 
-3347 KNVVLDTHADGAIT
+3347 
-3361 INDGIAADNVVNL
+3361 
-3374 KESQSDTVIRFTVSG
+3374 IRFISL
-3389 DTHSTDVVEVN
+3389 
-3400 INGHLM
+3400 LM
-3406 KATLAPGS
+3406 ATRLRP
-3414 STVYQV
+3414 
-3420 AVQSAYLKEGINDI
+3420 
-3434 DVKTTLHDD
+3434 
-3443 AGNTIDVSDHKT
+3443 
-3455 IVLDTHA
+3455 
-3462 DASIVVDKIA
+3462 
-3472 GDNHISRAESHD
+3472 
-3484 TVTHITGS
+3484 
-3492 VSGDVNDGDHIKA
+3492 
-3505 LVNGHQ
+3505 
-3511 YDAILHQGINGL
+3511 
-3523 TYDIEADT
+3523 
-3531 SAFRAGHN
+3531 
-3539 RVNVLVEAHDN
+3539 
-3550 HGNITP
+3550 
-3556 YSQTLNVTMD
+3556 
-3566 DPAPVKGHT
+3566 
-3575 VDKGNHAAM
+3575 
-3584 QHALHNLFDDNALSL
+3584 LSL
-3599 SYAPAATGHGQATAV
+3599 SC
-3614 LSADDK
+3614 
-3620 AKGVLEKV
+3620 
-3628 DLSDL
+3628 
-3633 ARELHEGVDIAKYI
+3633 RI
-3647 QSGGDHHLIA
+3647 
-3657 SPAKVAHGIDTA
+3657 
-3669 LSTPASGDLHSPT
+3669 
-3682 YSLDHLI
+3682 
-3689 AKPDQ
+3689 
-3694 NHTH
+3694 